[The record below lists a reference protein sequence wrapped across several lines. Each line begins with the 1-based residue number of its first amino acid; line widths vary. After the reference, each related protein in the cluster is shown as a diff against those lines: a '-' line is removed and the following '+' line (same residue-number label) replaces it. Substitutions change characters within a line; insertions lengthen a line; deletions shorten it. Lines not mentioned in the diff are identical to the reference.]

1 MDVDTFKVR
10 LAALPF
16 LSKSEI
22 QSYQQR
28 VLQGRTDPQT
38 LYREALALHQG
49 RRSEEIGKKRR
60 DLERRLANVNLNY
73 DDLYQLLNTVD
84 DKSNL
89 DELYER
95 GQKIAAYRKKQD
107 VGTRRAKLTK
117 SLEGI
122 QINQSDKNSLL
133 KKFDDG
139 KNTIRTLLENAKKLE
154 KKKASERIS
163 KQRKLLRESIKNLG
177 ISQVNQSKILN
188 KFKTGKFAVKNL
200 IEEAKKLKK
209 VKVLKGI
216 AGKRVELTEIATKLG
231 VAQNF
236 AKQIKAVDTGDKADA
251 LKSTIEKAGERR
263 LMAELSNE
271 KDKLTKLAKEI
282 GIYDSFAGAIS
293 GASSIQTLNVVKLDI
308 VQASKVALSKFSNEQ
323 NVGSNFS
330 RAISN
335 LRFLDRLVP
344 LKKRIEEAGIKKSEN
359 KKRET
364 NAILEQNKE
373 SFINFVRKSTLPPNK
388 QTVFINRMRLKN
400 VNIPKLRENV
410 ATMEK
415 TLKNTKRDKELNELV
430 AYIKNLNLDKSDFIT
445 RFKTTNVSLEN
456 LKKEINTVTRKQF
469 NLKVAKNR
477 LAERAKRISYELN
490 ISKVKN
496 SNNVKIVNE
505 RISNAYKKAL
515 QNNKKTLSNF
525 ALRANIDILNNLS
538 AINDL
543 NKLNAAKNVVK
554 KRTKDKLRQIA
565 KSTGMNQIL
574 VSKINTISTAEDV
587 KNLTRQ
593 MKGSINTQIKNSKV
607 QLQKETNRETK
618 RRREQAIREKELVA
632 LEKERIAKNR
642 EAMYQKE
649 KALMA
654 EKRKLERNAMVEEQ
668 KKIGHQL
675 DMNEIIE
682 YLNELGIEP
691 KDHQYFI
698 DQYTTYNKPVN
709 VIKKDANRY
718 YLKLYKEYRDKNL
731 PGLVNSLKKLKIDP
745 SNIDYIVNKYVKTYI
760 ESPVLLNEA
769 KKIQNLRKAE
779 AGIRNDINFANY
791 VGALTLNQEERNRI
805 ALALD
810 AYFVNFEPLIKSAT
824 VAHIKTKNAP
834 RSTNRKTLENYI
846 NKQGLSRANKMKM
859 MKNFDAGMGNVNTM
873 KNIVSNL
880 RNTRNAQKNIKT
892 KTKLNKEASN
902 KAALEQK
909 NLSNKAALEQKNLS
923 NAMNE
928 QRLKE
933 MENQLKREEENMKI
947 AKNQLK
953 KNQNIHFRRYIL
965 NNLGLNA
972 TNERV
977 KKLINSYNK
986 YPNDM
991 SQYWE
996 KAEKFKLLNDERKRL
1011 TNRAKALP
1019 TDEKRNQRIKNIK
1032 NVNDVKRL
1040 DENITRGYVDII
1052 RREISNMT
1060 LQSGLKFNLN
1070 LGKVTT
1076 VKEAEQVRERLM
1088 NAIGRKK
1095 NIDMM
1100 KLQKAIQPMSV
1111 QNQTMI
1117 LQKFTT
1123 QNIPINKMLK
1133 RVAELKEKRADEK
1146 YKMERASLYTFLDK
1160 ELNMNVEDR
1169 KSILKD
1175 FDEVKTLTGI
1185 ENKARKLKDQRVR
1198 EKIATNRSKIEKILQ
1213 PLDLNEA
1220 DKKSILANFNAK
1232 PGSVVLFETKARN
1245 LKSMRKR
1252 EKRANERTQLSR
1264 HLKSLNLSETNV
1276 KKILN
1281 TFDRTPD
1288 KSLTISKL
1296 NATDLRKQRN
1306 RERLVE
1312 SMKPLMITNA
1322 VRTNIL
1328 KAFRNNPTSVNK
1340 LISRA
1345 KEIDAKARNQDT
1357 LQKETKQ
1364 YIVSLQLGNKNTP
1377 ILNKIN
1383 NSLTPDKAQKLRK
1396 QAEKIRGELN
1406 AEALEKKRSNVRNFA
1421 NNADITASMKRTF
1434 VNTVKPNT
1442 NVDAVKRKI
1451 QEAEKAL
1458 KNKRSTRGRLK
1469 TELRVFLNTLDLTKE
1484 QKNRLEGN
1492 VGDNTKSVSALKR
1505 KAQAMVNR
1513 KKTNIIVTEMR
1524 EAKARKRNVR
1534 NAARRREE
1542 QVKQVKAAKA
1552 FKENKNR
1559 KDRQL
1564 LKPRLEKHLY
1574 SLPNIPQKRIDEY
1587 LKSYMDGKNTIQKI
1601 TTISSAKDKQF
1612 AKTKKRMET
1621 LLPKMPLKK
1630 EVKNG
1635 FMKRLKTKR
1644 VNIDELKTNIKN
1656 AIVKQ
1661 FIPAK
1666 EKKNL
1671 INQLLSME

>member
-1 MDVDTFKVR
+1 MNVDTFRVR

-22 QSYQQR
+22 ESYQQR
-28 VLQGRTDPQT
+28 VQRGRVDPQT
-38 LYREALALHQG
+38 LYREALALHKG
-49 RRSEEIGKKRR
+49 RRSEEIEKKRR

-73 DDLYQLLNTVD
+73 EDLYQLLDTVN

-89 DELYER
+89 DELYDR

-107 VGTRRAKLTK
+107 VGTRRARLTK

-122 QINQSDKNSLL
+122 QINQTDKNALL

-139 KNTIRTLLENAKKLE
+139 KNTIRTLVENAKKLE
-154 KKKASERIS
+154 KKKVSERIS

-200 IEEAKKLKK
+200 IEEAKQLKK

-263 LMAELSNE
+263 IMAELSNE
-271 KDKLTKLAKEI
+271 KDKLTNLAKEI

-293 GASSIQTLNVVKLDI
+293 GASTMQALNVVKLDI

-344 LKKRIEEAGIKKSEN
+344 LKKRIEEAGIQKSEN

-364 NAILEQNKE
+364 NAILERDKE

-410 ATMEK
+410 VTMEK
-415 TLKNTKRDKELNELV
+415 NLKNTKRDKELNELLTYV
-430 AYIKNLNLDKSDFIT
+430 KNLNLDKTDFIT
-445 RFKTTNVSLEN
+445 RFKTTNVPLEN

-469 NLKVAKNR
+469 NIKVAKNR

-490 ISKVKN
+490 ISNVKN
-496 SNNVKIVNE
+496 ANNVKIVNE
-505 RISNAYKKAL
+505 RISNAYKKKL
-515 QNNKKTLSNF
+515 QNNKKALSNF
-525 ALRANIDILNNLS
+525 ALQANIDILNNLS

-607 QLQKETNRETK
+607 QLQKETNRATK
-618 RRREQAIREKELVA
+618 RRREEAMRK
-632 LEKERIAKNR
+632 KERVLKNR

-649 KALMA
+649 KALMT
-654 EKRKLERNAMVEEQ
+654 EKKKLERNAMVEEQ
-668 KKIGHQL
+668 KMISHQL

-698 DQYTTYNKPVN
+698 NQYTTYNKPVN

-718 YLKLYKEYRDKNL
+718 YMKLYKEYREKNL

-745 SNIDYIVNKYVKTYI
+745 SNIDYIVNKYVTTYM

-769 KKIQNLRKAE
+769 KKIENLRRAE
-779 AGIRNDINFANY
+779 AGIRNDVNFANY
-791 VGALTLNQEERNRI
+791 VGALTLNQAERDRI

-810 AYFVNFEPLIKSAT
+810 AYFVNFEPLIKSTTA
-824 VAHIKTKNAP
+824 AHIKTKNAP
-834 RSTNRKTLENYI
+834 RSTDRKALENYI
-846 NKQGLSRANKMKM
+846 NKQGLSRVNKMKM
-859 MKNFDAGMGNVNTM
+859 MKGFDTGMGTLNSM
-873 KNIVSNL
+873 KNIISNL
-880 RNTRNAQKNIKT
+880 RNTRNAQKNIKI
-892 KTKLNKEASN
+892 KARLNKET
-902 KAALEQK
+902 
-909 NLSNKAALEQKNLS
+909 SNKAALEQKNLS
-923 NAMNE
+923 NAVNE
-928 QRLKE
+928 QRLKN
-933 MENQLKREEENMKI
+933 MENQLKREEGNM
-947 AKNQLK
+947 K

-991 SQYWE
+991 PQYWE
-996 KAEKFKLLNDERKRL
+996 KAEKIKLLNDERKRL

-1019 TDEKRNQRIKNIK
+1019 ADEKRNQRIKNIK
-1032 NVNDVKRL
+1032 NGNDIKRL

-1070 LGKVTT
+1070 LGKVNT

-1088 NAIGRKK
+1088 NAISRKK

-1100 KLQKAIQPMSV
+1100 KLQKAVQPMSV

-1117 LQKFTT
+1117 IQKFTT

-1146 YKMERASLYTFLDK
+1146 YKTERASLYTFLDK

-1198 EKIATNRSKIEKILQ
+1198 EKIAANRSKIEKILQ

-1252 EKRANERTQLSR
+1252 EKRANERTELSR

-1296 NATDLRKQRN
+1296 NATDLRKRRN
-1306 RERLVE
+1306 REKLVE

-1328 KAFRNNPTSVNK
+1328 KAFRNNPGSVNK

-1383 NSLTPDKAQKLRK
+1383 NSLTPEKAKKLRK

-1421 NNADITASMKRTF
+1421 NNANITAGMKRTF
-1434 VNTVKPNT
+1434 VNSVKPNT

-1469 TELRVFLNTLDLTKE
+1469 TELRAFLNTLDLTKE
-1484 QKNRLEGN
+1484 QKNRLEGD
-1492 VGDNTKSVSALKR
+1492 VGDNTKNISALKR

-1524 EAKARKRNVR
+1524 EDKARRRNVR

-1542 QVKQVKAAKA
+1542 QVKRVKAAKA

-1574 SLPNIPQKRIDEY
+1574 SLPNLSQKRIDEY

-1612 AKTKKRMET
+1612 AKTKKRVAT
-1621 LLPKMPLKK
+1621 LLSKLPVKK
-1630 EVKNG
+1630 EVKNELV
-1635 FMKRLKTKR
+1635 KRLKTKR
-1644 VNIDELKTNIKN
+1644 VNIDELKTNIRN
-1656 AIVKQ
+1656 TIIKQ
-1661 FIPAK
+1661 LIPAK

-1671 INQLLSME
+1671 INQLLSKE

>member
-1 MDVDTFKVR
+1 MNVDTFRVR

-22 QSYQQR
+22 ESYQQR
-28 VLQGRTDPQT
+28 VQQGRVDPQT

-73 DDLYQLLNTVD
+73 DDLYQLLDTVN
-84 DKSNL
+84 DKSDL

-122 QINQSDKNSLL
+122 QINQTDKNALL

-139 KNTIRTLLENAKKLE
+139 KNTIRTLVENAKKLE

-216 AGKRVELTEIATKLG
+216 AGKRAELTEIATKLG

-236 AKQIKAVDTGDKADA
+236 EKQIKAVDTGDKADA
-251 LKSTIEKAGERR
+251 LKNTIEKAGERR

-271 KDKLTKLAKEI
+271 KDKLTNLAKEI

-293 GASSIQTLNVVKLDI
+293 GASTMQALNVVKLDI

-344 LKKRIEEAGIKKSEN
+344 LKKRIEEAGIQKSEN

-364 NAILEQNKE
+364 NAILEQDKE

-410 ATMEK
+410 VTMEK
-415 TLKNTKRDKELNELV
+415 TLKNTKRDKELNELL
-430 AYIKNLNLDKSDFIT
+430 AYVKNLNLDKSDFIT
-445 RFKTTNVSLEN
+445 RFKNTNVSLEN
-456 LKKEINTVTRKQF
+456 LKKEINAVTRKQF

-490 ISKVKN
+490 ISNVKN
-496 SNNVKIVNE
+496 ANNVKIVNE
-505 RISNAYKKAL
+505 RISNAYKKKL
-515 QNNKKTLSNF
+515 QNNKKALSNF
-525 ALRANIDILNNLS
+525 ALQANIDILNNLS

-574 VSKINTISTAEDV
+574 VSKINTVSTAEDV

-618 RRREQAIREKELVA
+618 RRREEAMR
-632 LEKERIAKNR
+632 EKERILRNQ

-649 KALMA
+649 KTLMT
-654 EKRKLERNAMVEEQ
+654 EKKKLERNAMVEEQ
-668 KKIGHQL
+668 NMVSHQL

-698 DQYTTYNKPVN
+698 NQYTTYNKPVN

-718 YLKLYKEYRDKNL
+718 YMKLYREYRDKNL

-745 SNIDYIVNKYVKTYI
+745 SNIDYIINKYVTTYM

-769 KKIQNLRKAE
+769 KKIENLRKAE
-779 AGIRNDINFANY
+779 AGIRNDVNFANY
-791 VGALTLNQEERNRI
+791 VGALTLNQAERDRI

-824 VAHIKTKNAP
+824 AAHIKTKNAP
-834 RSTNRKTLENYI
+834 RSADRKALENYI
-846 NKQGLSRANKMKM
+846 NKQGLSRVNKMKM
-859 MKNFDAGMGNVNTM
+859 MKGFDTGMGTLNSM
-873 KNIVSNL
+873 KTIISNL
-880 RNTRNAQKNIKT
+880 RNTRNAQKNIKI
-892 KTKLNKEASN
+892 KAKLNKEASN

-909 NLSNKAALEQKNLS
+909 NLSNAV
-923 NAMNE
+923 NE

-933 MENQLKREEENMKI
+933 MENQLKREEENM
-947 AKNQLK
+947 K

-977 KKLINSYNK
+977 KKLINSYDK
-986 YPNDM
+986 YPDDM
-991 SQYWE
+991 PQYWE
-996 KAEKFKLLNDERKRL
+996 KAEKIKLLNDERKRL

-1019 TDEKRNQRIKNIK
+1019 ADEKRNQRIKNIK
-1032 NVNDVKRL
+1032 NGNDIKRL

-1088 NAIGRKK
+1088 NAISRKK

-1146 YKMERASLYTFLDK
+1146 YKAERASLYTFLDK

-1198 EKIATNRSKIEKILQ
+1198 EKIAANRNKIEKILQ

-1328 KAFRNNPTSVNK
+1328 KAFRNNPGSVNR

-1345 KEIDAKARNQDT
+1345 KEIDAKSRNQDT

-1383 NSLTPDKAQKLRK
+1383 NSLTPEKAQNLRK

-1421 NNADITASMKRTF
+1421 NNANITATMKRTF
-1434 VNTVKPNT
+1434 VNSVQPNT

-1458 KNKRSTRGRLK
+1458 KNKRSIRGRLK
-1469 TELRVFLNTLDLTKE
+1469 TELRAFLNTLNLTKE
-1484 QKNRLEGN
+1484 QKNRLEGD
-1492 VGDNTKSVSALKR
+1492 VGDNTKNISALKR

-1542 QVKQVKAAKA
+1542 QVKRVKAAKA

-1574 SLPNIPQKRIDEY
+1574 SLPNLPQKRIDEY

-1612 AKTKKRMET
+1612 AKTKKRMAV
-1621 LLPKMPLKK
+1621 LLPKLPIKK
-1630 EVKNG
+1630 EMKNELV
-1635 FMKRLKTKR
+1635 KRLKTKR
-1644 VNIDELKTNIKN
+1644 VNIDDLKTNIKN
-1656 AIVKQ
+1656 TIVKQ
-1661 FIPAK
+1661 LIPAK

>member
-1 MDVDTFKVR
+1 MNVDTFRVR

-22 QSYQQR
+22 ESYQQR
-28 VLQGRTDPQT
+28 VQQGRVDPQT

-49 RRSEEIGKKRR
+49 RRSEEINKKRR

-73 DDLYQLLNTVD
+73 DDLYQLLDTVN

-107 VGTRRAKLTK
+107 VGTRRARLTK

-122 QINQSDKNSLL
+122 QINQTDKNALL

-139 KNTIRTLLENAKKLE
+139 KNTIRTLVENAKKLE

-216 AGKRVELTEIATKLG
+216 AGKRAELVEIATKLG

-271 KDKLTKLAKEI
+271 KDKLTNLAKEI

-293 GASSIQTLNVVKLDI
+293 GASTMQALNVVKLDI

-364 NAILEQNKE
+364 NTILEQDKE
-373 SFINFVRKSTLPPNK
+373 GFINFVRKSTLPPNK

-410 ATMEK
+410 VTMEK
-415 TLKNTKRDKELNELV
+415 TLKNTKRDKELNELL
-430 AYIKNLNLDKSDFIT
+430 AYVKNLNLDKSDFIT
-445 RFKTTNVSLEN
+445 RFKNTNVSLEN
-456 LKKEINTVTRKQF
+456 LKKEINAVTRKQF

-490 ISKVKN
+490 ISNVKN
-496 SNNVKIVNE
+496 ANNVKIVNE
-505 RISNAYKKAL
+505 RISNAYKKKL
-515 QNNKKTLSNF
+515 QNNKKALSNF
-525 ALRANIDILNNLS
+525 ALQANIDILNNLS

-574 VSKINTISTAEDV
+574 VSKINTVSTAEDV

-618 RRREQAIREKELVA
+618 RRRENAMREKERVL
-632 LEKERIAKNR
+632 KNQ

-654 EKRKLERNAMVEEQ
+654 EKKKLERNAMVEEQ
-668 KKIGHQL
+668 KMISHQL

-682 YLNELGIEP
+682 YLTELGIEP

-698 DQYTTYNKPVN
+698 NQYTTYNKPVN
-709 VIKKDANRY
+709 AIKKDANRY
-718 YLKLYKEYRDKNL
+718 YMKLYKEYRDKNL

-745 SNIDYIVNKYVKTYI
+745 SNIDYIVNKYVKTYT

-779 AGIRNDINFANY
+779 AGIRNDVNFASY
-791 VGALTLNQEERNRI
+791 VGALTLNQAERDRI

-824 VAHIKTKNAP
+824 AAHIKTKNAP
-834 RSTNRKTLENYI
+834 RSKDRKELENYI
-846 NKQGLSRANKMKM
+846 NKQGLSRVNKMKM
-859 MKNFDAGMGNVNTM
+859 MKGFDAGMGTLNSM

-880 RNTRNAQKNIKT
+880 RNTRNAQKNIKI
-892 KTKLNKEASN
+892 KARLNKEASN

-909 NLSNKAALEQKNLS
+909 NLSNAV
-923 NAMNE
+923 NE

-933 MENQLKREEENMKI
+933 MENQLKREEENM
-947 AKNQLK
+947 K

-991 SQYWE
+991 PQYWE
-996 KAEKFKLLNDERKRL
+996 KAETIKLLNDERKRL

-1019 TDEKRNQRIKNIK
+1019 ADEKRNQRIKNIK
-1032 NVNDVKRL
+1032 NGNDIKRL
-1040 DENITRGYVDII
+1040 DDNITRGYVDII

-1076 VKEAEQVRERLM
+1076 VKEAEQVRERLV
-1088 NAIGRKK
+1088 NAISRKK

-1146 YKMERASLYTFLDK
+1146 YKAERASLYTFLDK

-1198 EKIATNRSKIEKILQ
+1198 EKIAANRSKIEKILQ

-1252 EKRANERTQLSR
+1252 EKRANERTELSR

-1328 KAFRNNPTSVNK
+1328 KAFRNNPGSVNR

-1383 NSLTPDKAQKLRK
+1383 NSLTPEKAQNLRK

-1421 NNADITASMKRTF
+1421 NNANITATMKRTF
-1434 VNTVKPNT
+1434 VNSVKPNT

-1469 TELRVFLNTLDLTKE
+1469 TELRAFLNTLNLTKE
-1484 QKNRLEGN
+1484 QKNRLEGD
-1492 VGDNTKSVSALKR
+1492 VGDNTKNISALKR

-1542 QVKQVKAAKA
+1542 QVKRVKAAKA

-1574 SLPNIPQKRIDEY
+1574 SLPNLPQKRIDEY

-1612 AKTKKRMET
+1612 AKTKKRVAT
-1621 LLPKMPLKK
+1621 LLSKLPVKK
-1630 EVKNG
+1630 EVKDELV
-1635 FMKRLKTKR
+1635 KRLKTKR
-1644 VNIDELKTNIKN
+1644 VNIDDLKTNIKN
-1656 AIVKQ
+1656 TIVKQ
-1661 FIPAK
+1661 LIPAK

-1671 INQLLSME
+1671 INQLLSKE

>member
-1 MDVDTFKVR
+1 MNVDTFRVR

-22 QSYQQR
+22 ESYQQR
-28 VLQGRTDPQT
+28 VQQGRVDPQT

-49 RRSEEIGKKRR
+49 RRSEEINKKRR

-73 DDLYQLLNTVD
+73 EDLYQLLDTVN

-89 DELYER
+89 DELYDR

-107 VGTRRAKLTK
+107 VGTRRARLTK

-122 QINQSDKNSLL
+122 QINQTDKNALL

-139 KNTIRTLLENAKKLE
+139 KNTIRTLVENAKKLE

-216 AGKRVELTEIATKLG
+216 AGKRAELTEIATKLG

-236 AKQIKAVDTGDKADA
+236 EKQIKAVDTGDKADA
-251 LKSTIEKAGERR
+251 LKNTIEKAGERR

-271 KDKLTKLAKEI
+271 KDKLTNLAKEI

-293 GASSIQTLNVVKLDI
+293 GASTMQALNVVKLDI

-344 LKKRIEEAGIKKSEN
+344 LKKRIEEAGIQKSEN

-364 NAILEQNKE
+364 NAILEQDKE

-410 ATMEK
+410 VTMEK
-415 TLKNTKRDKELNELV
+415 TLKNTKRDKELNELL
-430 AYIKNLNLDKSDFIT
+430 AYVKNLNLDKSDFIT
-445 RFKTTNVSLEN
+445 RFKNTNVSLEN
-456 LKKEINTVTRKQF
+456 LKKEINAVTRKQF

-490 ISKVKN
+490 ISNVKN
-496 SNNVKIVNE
+496 ANNVKIVNE
-505 RISNAYKKAL
+505 RISNAYKKKL
-515 QNNKKTLSNF
+515 QNNKKALSNF
-525 ALRANIDILNNLS
+525 ALQANIDILNNLS

-574 VSKINTISTAEDV
+574 VSKINTVSTAEDV

-618 RRREQAIREKELVA
+618 RRREEAMR
-632 LEKERIAKNR
+632 EKERILRNQ

-649 KALMA
+649 KTLMT
-654 EKRKLERNAMVEEQ
+654 EKKKLERNAMVEEQ
-668 KKIGHQL
+668 NMVSHQL

-698 DQYTTYNKPVN
+698 NQYTTYNKPVN

-718 YLKLYKEYRDKNL
+718 YMKLYREYRDKNL

-745 SNIDYIVNKYVKTYI
+745 SNIDYIINKYVTTYM

-769 KKIQNLRKAE
+769 KKIENLRKAE
-779 AGIRNDINFANY
+779 AGIRNDVNFANY
-791 VGALTLNQEERNRI
+791 VGALTLNQAERDRI

-824 VAHIKTKNAP
+824 AAHIKTKNAP
-834 RSTNRKTLENYI
+834 RSADRKALENYI
-846 NKQGLSRANKMKM
+846 NKQGLSRVNKMKM
-859 MKNFDAGMGNVNTM
+859 MKGFDTGMGTLNSM
-873 KNIVSNL
+873 KTIVSNL
-880 RNTRNAQKNIKT
+880 RNTRNAQKNIKI
-892 KTKLNKEASN
+892 KAKLNKEASN

-909 NLSNKAALEQKNLS
+909 NLSNAV
-923 NAMNE
+923 NE

-933 MENQLKREEENMKI
+933 MENQLKREEENM
-947 AKNQLK
+947 K

-977 KKLINSYNK
+977 KKLINSYDK
-986 YPNDM
+986 YPDDM
-991 SQYWE
+991 PQYWE
-996 KAEKFKLLNDERKRL
+996 KAEKIKLLNDERKRL

-1019 TDEKRNQRIKNIK
+1019 ADEKRNQRIKNIK
-1032 NVNDVKRL
+1032 NGNDIKRL

-1088 NAIGRKK
+1088 NAISRKK

-1146 YKMERASLYTFLDK
+1146 YKAERASLYTFLDK
-1160 ELNMNVEDR
+1160 ELNMNVEER

-1198 EKIATNRSKIEKILQ
+1198 EKIAANRNKIEKILQ

-1328 KAFRNNPTSVNK
+1328 KAFRNNPGSVNR

-1345 KEIDAKARNQDT
+1345 KEIDAKSRNQDT

-1383 NSLTPDKAQKLRK
+1383 NSLTPEKAQNLRK

-1421 NNADITASMKRTF
+1421 NNANITATMKRTF
-1434 VNTVKPNT
+1434 VNSVQPNT

-1458 KNKRSTRGRLK
+1458 KNKRSIRGRLK
-1469 TELRVFLNTLDLTKE
+1469 TELRAFLNTLNLTKE
-1484 QKNRLEGN
+1484 QKNRLEGD
-1492 VGDNTKSVSALKR
+1492 VGDNTKNISALKR

-1542 QVKQVKAAKA
+1542 QVKRVKAAKA

-1574 SLPNIPQKRIDEY
+1574 SLPNLPQKRIDEY
-1587 LKSYMDGKNTIQKI
+1587 LKSYMNGKNTIQKI

-1612 AKTKKRMET
+1612 AKTKKRMAV
-1621 LLPKMPLKK
+1621 LLPKLPIKK
-1630 EVKNG
+1630 EMKDELV
-1635 FMKRLKTKR
+1635 KRLKTKR
-1644 VNIDELKTNIKN
+1644 VNIDDLKTNIKN
-1656 AIVKQ
+1656 IIVKQ
-1661 FIPAK
+1661 LIPAK

>member
-1 MDVDTFKVR
+1 MNVDTFRVR

-22 QSYQQR
+22 ESYQQR
-28 VLQGRTDPQT
+28 VQQGRVDPQT

-73 DDLYQLLNTVD
+73 DDLYQLLDTVN
-84 DKSNL
+84 DKSDL

-122 QINQSDKNSLL
+122 QINQTDKNALL

-139 KNTIRTLLENAKKLE
+139 KNTIRTLVENAKKLE

-216 AGKRVELTEIATKLG
+216 AGKRAELTEIATKLG

-236 AKQIKAVDTGDKADA
+236 EKQIKAVDTGDKADA
-251 LKSTIEKAGERR
+251 LKNTIEKAGERR

-271 KDKLTKLAKEI
+271 KDKLTNLAKEI

-293 GASSIQTLNVVKLDI
+293 GASTMQALNVVKLDI

-344 LKKRIEEAGIKKSEN
+344 LKKRIEEAGIQKSEN

-364 NAILEQNKE
+364 NAILEQDKE

-410 ATMEK
+410 VTMEK
-415 TLKNTKRDKELNELV
+415 TLKNTKRDKELNELL
-430 AYIKNLNLDKSDFIT
+430 AYVKNLNLDKSDFIT
-445 RFKTTNVSLEN
+445 RFKNTNVSLEN
-456 LKKEINTVTRKQF
+456 LKKEINAVTRKQF

-477 LAERAKRISYELN
+477 VAERAKRISYELN
-490 ISKVKN
+490 ISNVKN
-496 SNNVKIVNE
+496 ANNVKIVNE
-505 RISNAYKKAL
+505 RISNAYKKKL
-515 QNNKKTLSNF
+515 QNNKKALSNF
-525 ALRANIDILNNLS
+525 ALQANIDILNNLS

-574 VSKINTISTAEDV
+574 VSKINTVSTAEDV

-618 RRREQAIREKELVA
+618 RRREEAMR
-632 LEKERIAKNR
+632 EKERILRNQ

-649 KALMA
+649 KTLMT
-654 EKRKLERNAMVEEQ
+654 EKKKLERNAMVEEQ
-668 KKIGHQL
+668 NMVSHQL

-698 DQYTTYNKPVN
+698 NQYTTYNKPVN

-718 YLKLYKEYRDKNL
+718 YMKLYREYRDKNL

-745 SNIDYIVNKYVKTYI
+745 SNIDYIINKYVTTYM

-769 KKIQNLRKAE
+769 KKIENLRKAE
-779 AGIRNDINFANY
+779 AGIRNDVNFANY
-791 VGALTLNQEERNRI
+791 VGALTLNQAERDRI

-824 VAHIKTKNAP
+824 AAHIKTKNAP
-834 RSTNRKTLENYI
+834 RSADRKALENYI
-846 NKQGLSRANKMKM
+846 NKQGLSRVNKMKM
-859 MKNFDAGMGNVNTM
+859 MKGFDTGMGTLNSM
-873 KNIVSNL
+873 KTIISNL
-880 RNTRNAQKNIKT
+880 RNTRNAQKNIKI
-892 KTKLNKEASN
+892 KAKLNKEASN

-909 NLSNKAALEQKNLS
+909 NLSNAV
-923 NAMNE
+923 NE

-933 MENQLKREEENMKI
+933 MENQLKREEENM
-947 AKNQLK
+947 K

-977 KKLINSYNK
+977 KKLINSYDK
-986 YPNDM
+986 YPDDM
-991 SQYWE
+991 PQYWE
-996 KAEKFKLLNDERKRL
+996 KAEKIKLLNDERKRL

-1019 TDEKRNQRIKNIK
+1019 ADEKRNQRIKNIK
-1032 NVNDVKRL
+1032 NGNDIKRL

-1088 NAIGRKK
+1088 NAISRKK

-1146 YKMERASLYTFLDK
+1146 YKAERASLYTFLDK

-1198 EKIATNRSKIEKILQ
+1198 EKIAANRNKIEKILQ

-1328 KAFRNNPTSVNK
+1328 KAFRNNPGSVNR

-1345 KEIDAKARNQDT
+1345 KEIDAKSRNQDT

-1383 NSLTPDKAQKLRK
+1383 NSLTPEKAQNLRK

-1421 NNADITASMKRTF
+1421 NNANITATMKRTF
-1434 VNTVKPNT
+1434 VNSVQPNT

-1458 KNKRSTRGRLK
+1458 KNKRSIRGRLK
-1469 TELRVFLNTLDLTKE
+1469 TELRAFLNTLNLTKE
-1484 QKNRLEGN
+1484 QKNRLEGD
-1492 VGDNTKSVSALKR
+1492 VGDNTKNISALKR

-1542 QVKQVKAAKA
+1542 QVKRVKAAKA

-1574 SLPNIPQKRIDEY
+1574 SLPNLPQKRIDEY

-1612 AKTKKRMET
+1612 AKTKKRMAV
-1621 LLPKMPLKK
+1621 LLPKLPIKK
-1630 EVKNG
+1630 EMKNELV
-1635 FMKRLKTKR
+1635 KRLKTKR
-1644 VNIDELKTNIKN
+1644 VNIDDLKTNIKN
-1656 AIVKQ
+1656 TIVKQ
-1661 FIPAK
+1661 LIPAK

>member
-1 MDVDTFKVR
+1 MNVDTFRVR

-22 QSYQQR
+22 ESYQQR
-28 VLQGRTDPQT
+28 VQQGRVDPQT
-38 LYREALALHQG
+38 LYREALALHKG
-49 RRSEEIGKKRR
+49 RRSEEIEKKRR

-73 DDLYQLLNTVD
+73 EDLYQLLDTVN

-89 DELYER
+89 DELYDR

-107 VGTRRAKLTK
+107 VGTRRARLTK

-122 QINQSDKNSLL
+122 QINQTDKNALL

-139 KNTIRTLLENAKKLE
+139 KNTIRTLVENAKKLE
-154 KKKASERIS
+154 KKKVSERIS
-163 KQRKLLRESIKNLG
+163 KQRKLLRESIKNFG

-200 IEEAKKLKK
+200 IEEAKQLKK

-263 LMAELSNE
+263 IMAELSNE
-271 KDKLTKLAKEI
+271 KDKLTNLAKEI

-293 GASSIQTLNVVKLDI
+293 GASTMQALNVVKLDI

-344 LKKRIEEAGIKKSEN
+344 LKKRIEEAGIQKSEN

-364 NAILEQNKE
+364 NAILERDKE

-410 ATMEK
+410 VTMEK
-415 TLKNTKRDKELNELV
+415 NLKNTKRDKELNELLTYV
-430 AYIKNLNLDKSDFIT
+430 KNLNLDKTDFIT
-445 RFKTTNVSLEN
+445 RFKTTNVPLEN

-469 NLKVAKNR
+469 NIKVAKNR

-490 ISKVKN
+490 ISNVKN
-496 SNNVKIVNE
+496 ANNVKIVNE
-505 RISNAYKKAL
+505 RISNAYKKKL
-515 QNNKKTLSNF
+515 QNNKKALSNF
-525 ALRANIDILNNLS
+525 ALQANIDILNNLS

-607 QLQKETNRETK
+607 QLQKETNRATK
-618 RRREQAIREKELVA
+618 RRREEAMRK
-632 LEKERIAKNR
+632 KERVLKNR

-649 KALMA
+649 KALMT
-654 EKRKLERNAMVEEQ
+654 EKKKLERNAMVEEQ
-668 KKIGHQL
+668 KMISHQL

-698 DQYTTYNKPVN
+698 NQYTTYNKPVN

-718 YLKLYKEYRDKNL
+718 YMKLYKEYREKNL

-745 SNIDYIVNKYVKTYI
+745 SNIDYIVNKYVTTYM

-769 KKIQNLRKAE
+769 KKIENLRRAE
-779 AGIRNDINFANY
+779 TGIRNDVNFANY
-791 VGALTLNQEERNRI
+791 VGALTLNQAERDRI

-810 AYFVNFEPLIKSAT
+810 AYFVNFEPLIKSTTA
-824 VAHIKTKNAP
+824 AHIKTKNAP
-834 RSTNRKTLENYI
+834 RSTDRKALENYI
-846 NKQGLSRANKMKM
+846 NKQGLSRVNKMKM
-859 MKNFDAGMGNVNTM
+859 MKGFDTGMGTLNSM
-873 KNIVSNL
+873 KNIISNL
-880 RNTRNAQKNIKT
+880 RNTRNAQKNIKI
-892 KTKLNKEASN
+892 KARLNKET
-902 KAALEQK
+902 
-909 NLSNKAALEQKNLS
+909 SNKAALEQKNLS
-923 NAMNE
+923 NAVNE
-928 QRLKE
+928 QRLKN
-933 MENQLKREEENMKI
+933 MENQLKREEGNM
-947 AKNQLK
+947 K

-991 SQYWE
+991 PQYWE
-996 KAEKFKLLNDERKRL
+996 KAEKIKLLDDERKRL

-1019 TDEKRNQRIKNIK
+1019 ADEKRNQRIKNIK
-1032 NVNDVKRL
+1032 NGNDIKRL

-1070 LGKVTT
+1070 LGKVNT

-1088 NAIGRKK
+1088 NAISRKK

-1100 KLQKAIQPMSV
+1100 KLQKAVQPMSV

-1117 LQKFTT
+1117 IQKFTT

-1146 YKMERASLYTFLDK
+1146 YKTERASLYTFLDK

-1198 EKIATNRSKIEKILQ
+1198 EKIAANRSKIEKILQ

-1252 EKRANERTQLSR
+1252 EKRANERTELSR

-1296 NATDLRKQRN
+1296 NATDLRKRRN
-1306 RERLVE
+1306 REKLVE

-1328 KAFRNNPTSVNK
+1328 KAFRNNPGSVNK

-1383 NSLTPDKAQKLRK
+1383 NSLTPEKAKKLRK

-1421 NNADITASMKRTF
+1421 NNANITAGMKRTF
-1434 VNTVKPNT
+1434 VNSVKPNT

-1469 TELRVFLNTLDLTKE
+1469 TELRAFLNTLDLTKE
-1484 QKNRLEGN
+1484 QKNRLEGD
-1492 VGDNTKSVSALKR
+1492 VGDNTKNISALKR

-1524 EAKARKRNVR
+1524 EDKARRRNVR

-1542 QVKQVKAAKA
+1542 QVKRVKAAKA

-1574 SLPNIPQKRIDEY
+1574 SLPNLSQKRIDEY

-1612 AKTKKRMET
+1612 AKTKKRVAT
-1621 LLPKMPLKK
+1621 LLSKLPVKR
-1630 EVKNG
+1630 EVKNE
-1635 FMKRLKTKR
+1635 FVKRLKTKR
-1644 VNIDELKTNIKN
+1644 VNIDELKTNIRN
-1656 AIVKQ
+1656 TIIKQ
-1661 FIPAK
+1661 LIPAK

-1671 INQLLSME
+1671 INQLLSKE

>member
-1 MDVDTFKVR
+1 MNVDTFRVR
-10 LAALPF
+10 LTALPF

-22 QSYQQR
+22 ESYQQR
-28 VLQGRTDPQT
+28 VQQGRVDPQT

-60 DLERRLANVNLNY
+60 NLERRLANVNLNY
-73 DDLYQLLNTVD
+73 DDLYQLLDTVN

-107 VGTRRAKLTK
+107 VGTRRARLTK

-122 QINQSDKNSLL
+122 QINQTDKNALL

-139 KNTIRTLLENAKKLE
+139 KNTIRTLVENAKKLE

-216 AGKRVELTEIATKLG
+216 AGKRAELTEIATKLG

-251 LKSTIEKAGERR
+251 LKNTIEKAGERR

-271 KDKLTKLAKEI
+271 KDKLANLAKEI

-293 GASSIQTLNVVKLDI
+293 GASTIQALNVVKLDI

-344 LKKRIEEAGIKKSEN
+344 LKKRIEEAGIQKSEN

-364 NAILEQNKE
+364 NAILEQDKE
-373 SFINFVRKSTLPPNK
+373 SFINFVRKSTLPPDK

-410 ATMEK
+410 VTMEK
-415 TLKNTKRDKELNELV
+415 NLKNTKRDKELNELL
-430 AYIKNLNLDKSDFIT
+430 AYVKNLNLDKSDFIT

-456 LKKEINTVTRKQF
+456 LKKEINAVTRKQF

-490 ISKVKN
+490 ISNVKN
-496 SNNVKIVNE
+496 ANNVKIVNE
-505 RISNAYKKAL
+505 RISNAYKKKL
-515 QNNKKTLSNF
+515 QNNKKALSNF
-525 ALRANIDILNNLS
+525 ALQANIDILNNLS

-565 KSTGMNQIL
+565 ASTGMNQIL

-587 KNLTRQ
+587 KNLTKQ

-607 QLQKETNRETK
+607 QLQKEMNRETK
-618 RRREQAIREKELVA
+618 RRRENTMREKERVL
-632 LEKERIAKNR
+632 KNQ

-654 EKRKLERNAMVEEQ
+654 EKKKLERNAMVEEQ
-668 KKIGHQL
+668 KMISHQL

-682 YLNELGIEP
+682 YLTELGIEP

-698 DQYTTYNKPVN
+698 NQYTTYNKPVN
-709 VIKKDANRY
+709 AIKKDANRY
-718 YLKLYKEYRDKNL
+718 YMKLYKEYRDKNL

-779 AGIRNDINFANY
+779 AGIRNDVNFASY
-791 VGALTLNQEERNRI
+791 VGALTLNQAERDRI

-824 VAHIKTKNAP
+824 AAHIKTKNAP
-834 RSTNRKTLENYI
+834 RSADRKALENYI
-846 NKQGLSRANKMKM
+846 NKQGLSRVNKMKM
-859 MKNFDAGMGNVNTM
+859 MKGFDTGMGTLNSM

-880 RNTRNAQKNIKT
+880 RNTRNAQKNIKI
-892 KTKLNKEASN
+892 KARLNKEASN

-909 NLSNKAALEQKNLS
+909 NLSNAV
-923 NAMNE
+923 NE

-933 MENQLKREEENMKI
+933 MENQLKREEENM
-947 AKNQLK
+947 K

-977 KKLINSYNK
+977 KKLINNYNK

-991 SQYWE
+991 PQYWE
-996 KAEKFKLLNDERKRL
+996 KAEKIKLLNDERKRL

-1019 TDEKRNQRIKNIK
+1019 ADEKRNQRIKNIK
-1032 NVNDVKRL
+1032 NGNDVKRL

-1088 NAIGRKK
+1088 NAISRKK

-1146 YKMERASLYTFLDK
+1146 YKTERASLYTFLDK

-1198 EKIATNRSKIEKILQ
+1198 EKIAANRNKIEKILQ
-1213 PLDLNEA
+1213 PLDLSEV

-1328 KAFRNNPTSVNK
+1328 KAFRNNPNSVNK

-1383 NSLTPDKAQKLRK
+1383 NSLTPEKAQNLRK
-1396 QAEKIRGELN
+1396 QAEKIRSELN
-1406 AEALEKKRSNVRNFA
+1406 AEALEKKRSNIRNFA
-1421 NNADITASMKRTF
+1421 NNANITATMKRTF
-1434 VNTVKPNT
+1434 VNSVQPNT

-1469 TELRVFLNTLDLTKE
+1469 TELRVFLNTLNLTKE
-1484 QKNRLEGN
+1484 QKNRLEGD
-1492 VGDNTKSVSALKR
+1492 VGDNTKNISALKR
-1505 KAQAMVNR
+1505 KAQAMVNQ

-1542 QVKQVKAAKA
+1542 QVKRVKAAKA

-1612 AKTKKRMET
+1612 AKTKKRMEI
-1621 LLPKMPLKK
+1621 LLPKIPLKK
-1630 EVKNG
+1630 ETKND

>member
-1 MDVDTFKVR
+1 MNVDTFRVR

-22 QSYQQR
+22 ESYQQR
-28 VLQGRTDPQT
+28 VQQGRVDPQT

-49 RRSEEIGKKRR
+49 RRSEEINKKRR

-73 DDLYQLLNTVD
+73 DDLYQLLDTVN

-95 GQKIAAYRKKQD
+95 GQKIATYRKKQD
-107 VGTRRAKLTK
+107 VGTRRARLTK

-122 QINQSDKNSLL
+122 QINQTDKNALL

-139 KNTIRTLLENAKKLE
+139 KNTIRTLVENAKKLE

-216 AGKRVELTEIATKLG
+216 AGKRVELAEIATKLG

-236 AKQIKAVDTGDKADA
+236 EKQIKAVDTGDKADA

-271 KDKLTKLAKEI
+271 KDKLTNLAKEI
-282 GIYDSFAGAIS
+282 GIHDSFAGAIS
-293 GASSIQTLNVVKLDI
+293 GASTMQALNVVKLDI

-359 KKRET
+359 KKREANT
-364 NAILEQNKE
+364 TLEQDKE

-400 VNIPKLRENV
+400 VDIPKLRENV
-410 ATMEK
+410 VSMEK
-415 TLKNTKRDKELNELV
+415 NLKNTKRDKELNELL
-430 AYIKNLNLDKSDFIT
+430 AYVKNLNLDKSDFIT
-445 RFKTTNVSLEN
+445 RFKNTNVSLEN
-456 LKKEINTVTRKQF
+456 LKKEINAVTRKQF

-477 LAERAKRISYELN
+477 LAERAKRISYEIN
-490 ISKVKN
+490 ISNVKN
-496 SNNVKIVNE
+496 ANNVKIANE
-505 RISNAYKKAL
+505 RISNAYKKKL

-525 ALRANIDILNNLS
+525 ALQANIDILNNLS

-565 KSTGMNQIL
+565 ASTGMNQIL
-574 VSKINTISTAEDV
+574 VSKINMVSTAEDV

-618 RRREQAIREKELVA
+618 RRRENAMREKELVA
-632 LEKERIAKNR
+632 LEKERIAKNQ

-649 KALMA
+649 KTLMA
-654 EKRKLERNAMVEEQ
+654 EKRKLERNAVVEEQ
-668 KKIGHQL
+668 KMISHQL

-698 DQYTTYNKPVN
+698 NQYTTYNKPVN
-709 VIKKDANRY
+709 VIKKDANQY
-718 YLKLYKEYRDKNL
+718 YMKLYKEYRDKNL

-745 SNIDYIVNKYVKTYI
+745 SNIDYIVNKYVKTYT

-779 AGIRNDINFANY
+779 AGIRNDVNFASY
-791 VGALTLNQEERNRI
+791 VGALTLNQAERDRI

-824 VAHIKTKNAP
+824 AAHIKTKNAP
-834 RSTNRKTLENYI
+834 RSADRKALENYI
-846 NKQGLSRANKMKM
+846 NKQGLSRVNKMKM
-859 MKNFDAGMGNVNTM
+859 MKGFDTGMGTLNSM
-873 KNIVSNL
+873 KNIISNL
-880 RNTRNAQKNIKT
+880 RNTRNAQKNIKI
-892 KTKLNKEASN
+892 KARLNKEASN

-909 NLSNKAALEQKNLS
+909 NLFNKAALEQKNLS
-923 NAMNE
+923 NAVNE

-933 MENQLKREEENMKI
+933 MENQLKREEENM
-947 AKNQLK
+947 K

-991 SQYWE
+991 PQYWE
-996 KAEKFKLLNDERKRL
+996 KAEKIKLLNDERKRL

-1019 TDEKRNQRIKNIK
+1019 VDEKRNQRIKNIK
-1032 NVNDVKRL
+1032 NGNDIKRL

-1076 VKEAEQVRERLM
+1076 VKEAEQVRERLV

-1146 YKMERASLYTFLDK
+1146 YKAERASLYTFLDK

-1198 EKIATNRSKIEKILQ
+1198 EKIAANRNKIEKILQ

-1220 DKKSILANFNAK
+1220 DKKSILANFNTK

-1252 EKRANERTQLSR
+1252 EKRANERTELSR

-1328 KAFRNNPTSVNK
+1328 KAFRNNPNSVNK

-1345 KEIDAKARNQDT
+1345 KEIDAKSRNQDT

-1383 NSLTPDKAQKLRK
+1383 NSLTPEKAQNLRK

-1421 NNADITASMKRTF
+1421 NNANITATMKRTF
-1434 VNTVKPNT
+1434 VNSVKPNT

-1469 TELRVFLNTLDLTKE
+1469 TELRAFLNTLDLTKD
-1484 QKNRLEGN
+1484 QKNRLEGD
-1492 VGDNTKSVSALKR
+1492 VGDNTKNISALKR

-1534 NAARRREE
+1534 NAARKREE
-1542 QVKQVKAAKA
+1542 QVKRVKAAKA

-1574 SLPNIPQKRIDEY
+1574 SLPNLPQKRIDEY

-1612 AKTKKRMET
+1612 AKTKKRVTT
-1621 LLPKMPLKK
+1621 LLSKLPVKK
-1630 EVKNG
+1630 EVKDELV
-1635 FMKRLKTKR
+1635 KRLKTKR
-1644 VNIDELKTNIKN
+1644 VNIDDLKTNIKN
-1656 AIVKQ
+1656 TIVKQ
-1661 FIPAK
+1661 LIPAK

-1671 INQLLSME
+1671 INQLLSKE

>member
-1 MDVDTFKVR
+1 MNVDTFRVR

-22 QSYQQR
+22 ESYQQR
-28 VLQGRTDPQT
+28 VQQGRVDPQT

-49 RRSEEIGKKRR
+49 RRSEEINKKRR

-95 GQKIAAYRKKQD
+95 GQKIAAYRKKQN

-122 QINQSDKNSLL
+122 QINQTDKNALL

-139 KNTIRTLLENAKKLE
+139 KNTIRTLVENAKKLE

-216 AGKRVELTEIATKLG
+216 AGKRAELTEIATKLG

-271 KDKLTKLAKEI
+271 KDKLTNLAKEI

-293 GASSIQTLNVVKLDI
+293 GASTMQALNVVKLDI

-359 KKRET
+359 KKREANT
-364 NAILEQNKE
+364 ILEQNKE

-410 ATMEK
+410 VTMEK
-415 TLKNTKRDKELNELV
+415 NLKNTKRDKELNELL
-430 AYIKNLNLDKSDFIT
+430 AYVKNLNLDKSDFIT

-456 LKKEINTVTRKQF
+456 LKKEINAVTRKQF

-490 ISKVKN
+490 ISNVKN
-496 SNNVKIVNE
+496 ANNVKIVNE
-505 RISNAYKKAL
+505 RISNAYKKKL
-515 QNNKKTLSNF
+515 QNNKKALSNF
-525 ALRANIDILNNLS
+525 ALQANIDILNNLS

-543 NKLNAAKNVVK
+543 NKLNTAKNVVK

-618 RRREQAIREKELVA
+618 RRRENAMR
-632 LEKERIAKNR
+632 EKERILKNQ

-649 KALMA
+649 KTLMA
-654 EKRKLERNAMVEEQ
+654 EKKKLERNAMVEEQ
-668 KKIGHQL
+668 KMISHQL

-698 DQYTTYNKPVN
+698 NQYTTYNKPVN
-709 VIKKDANRY
+709 AIKKDANRY

-779 AGIRNDINFANY
+779 AGIRNDINFASY
-791 VGALTLNQEERNRI
+791 VGALTLNQAERDRI

-824 VAHIKTKNAP
+824 AAHIKTKNAP
-834 RSTNRKTLENYI
+834 RSADRNALENYI
-846 NKQGLSRANKMKM
+846 NKQGLSRVNKMKM
-859 MKNFDAGMGNVNTM
+859 MKGFDTGMGTLNSM
-873 KNIVSNL
+873 KNIISNL
-880 RNTRNAQKNIKT
+880 RNTRNAQKNIKI
-892 KTKLNKEASN
+892 KAKLNKEASD
-902 KAALEQK
+902 
-909 NLSNKAALEQKNLS
+909 KAALEQKNLS

-933 MENQLKREEENMKI
+933 MENQLKREEENM
-947 AKNQLK
+947 K

-991 SQYWE
+991 PQYWE
-996 KAEKFKLLNDERKRL
+996 KAEKIKLLNDERKRL

-1019 TDEKRNQRIKNIK
+1019 VDEKRNQRIKNIK
-1032 NVNDVKRL
+1032 NGNDVKRL

-1421 NNADITASMKRTF
+1421 NNANITATMKRTF
-1434 VNTVKPNT
+1434 VNSVRPNT

-1484 QKNRLEGN
+1484 QKNRLEGD
-1492 VGDNTKSVSALKR
+1492 VGNNTKNISALKR
-1505 KAQAMVNR
+1505 KAQVMVNR
-1513 KKTNIIVTEMR
+1513 KQTNIIVTEMR

-1542 QVKQVKAAKA
+1542 QVKRVKAAKA

-1612 AKTKKRMET
+1612 AKTKKRVAT
-1621 LLPKMPLKK
+1621 LLSKLPVKK
-1630 EVKNG
+1630 EIKNELV
-1635 FMKRLKTKR
+1635 KRLKTKR

-1656 AIVKQ
+1656 TIVKQ
-1661 FIPAK
+1661 LIPAK

-1671 INQLLSME
+1671 INQLLSKE

>member
-1 MDVDTFKVR
+1 MNVDTFRVR

-22 QSYQQR
+22 ESYQQR
-28 VLQGRTDPQT
+28 VQQGRVDPQT

-73 DDLYQLLNTVD
+73 DDLYQLLDTVN
-84 DKSNL
+84 DKSDL

-122 QINQSDKNSLL
+122 QINQTDKNALL

-139 KNTIRTLLENAKKLE
+139 KNTIRTLVENAKKLE

-216 AGKRVELTEIATKLG
+216 AGKRAELTEIATKLG

-236 AKQIKAVDTGDKADA
+236 EKQIKAVDTGDKADA
-251 LKSTIEKAGERR
+251 LKNTIEKAGERR

-271 KDKLTKLAKEI
+271 KDKLTNLAKEI

-293 GASSIQTLNVVKLDI
+293 GASTMQALNVVKLDI

-344 LKKRIEEAGIKKSEN
+344 LKKRIEEAGIQKSEN

-364 NAILEQNKE
+364 NAILEQDKE

-410 ATMEK
+410 VTMEK
-415 TLKNTKRDKELNELV
+415 TLKNTKRDKELNELL
-430 AYIKNLNLDKSDFIT
+430 AYVKNLNLDKSDFIT
-445 RFKTTNVSLEN
+445 RFKNTNVSLEN
-456 LKKEINTVTRKQF
+456 LKKEINAVTRKQF

-490 ISKVKN
+490 ISNVKN
-496 SNNVKIVNE
+496 ANNVKIVNE
-505 RISNAYKKAL
+505 RISNAYKKKL
-515 QNNKKTLSNF
+515 QNNKKALSNF
-525 ALRANIDILNNLS
+525 ALQANIDILNNLS

-574 VSKINTISTAEDV
+574 VSKINTVSTAEDV

-618 RRREQAIREKELVA
+618 RRREEAMR
-632 LEKERIAKNR
+632 EKERILRNQ

-649 KALMA
+649 KTLMT
-654 EKRKLERNAMVEEQ
+654 EKKKLERNAMVEEQ
-668 KKIGHQL
+668 NMVSHQL

-698 DQYTTYNKPVN
+698 NQYTTYNKPVN

-718 YLKLYKEYRDKNL
+718 YMKLYREYRDKNL

-745 SNIDYIVNKYVKTYI
+745 SNIDYIINKYVTTYM

-769 KKIQNLRKAE
+769 KKIENLRKAE
-779 AGIRNDINFANY
+779 AGIRNDVNFANY
-791 VGALTLNQEERNRI
+791 VGALTLNQAERDRI

-824 VAHIKTKNAP
+824 AAHIKTKNAP
-834 RSTNRKTLENYI
+834 RSADRKALENYI
-846 NKQGLSRANKMKM
+846 NKQGLSRVNKMKM
-859 MKNFDAGMGNVNTM
+859 MKGFDTGMGTLNSM
-873 KNIVSNL
+873 KTIISNL
-880 RNTRNAQKNIKT
+880 RNTRNAQKNIKI
-892 KTKLNKEASN
+892 KAKLNKEASN

-909 NLSNKAALEQKNLS
+909 NLSNAV
-923 NAMNE
+923 NE

-933 MENQLKREEENMKI
+933 MENQLKREEENM
-947 AKNQLK
+947 K

-977 KKLINSYNK
+977 KKLINSYDK
-986 YPNDM
+986 YPDDM
-991 SQYWE
+991 PQYWE
-996 KAEKFKLLNDERKRL
+996 KAEKIKLLNDERKRL

-1019 TDEKRNQRIKNIK
+1019 ADEKRNQRIKNIK
-1032 NVNDVKRL
+1032 NGNDIKRL

-1088 NAIGRKK
+1088 NAISRKK

-1146 YKMERASLYTFLDK
+1146 YKAERASLYTFLDK

-1198 EKIATNRSKIEKILQ
+1198 EKIAANRNKIEKILQ

-1328 KAFRNNPTSVNK
+1328 KAFRNNPGSVNR

-1345 KEIDAKARNQDT
+1345 KEIDAKSRNQDT

-1383 NSLTPDKAQKLRK
+1383 NSLTPEKAQNLRK

-1421 NNADITASMKRTF
+1421 NNANITATMKRTF
-1434 VNTVKPNT
+1434 VNSVQPNT

-1458 KNKRSTRGRLK
+1458 KNKRSIRGRLK
-1469 TELRVFLNTLDLTKE
+1469 TELRAFLNTLNLTKE
-1484 QKNRLEGN
+1484 QKNRLEGD
-1492 VGDNTKSVSALKR
+1492 VGDNTKNISALKR

-1542 QVKQVKAAKA
+1542 QVKRVKAAKA

-1574 SLPNIPQKRIDEY
+1574 SLPNLPQKRIDEY

-1612 AKTKKRMET
+1612 AKTKKRMAV
-1621 LLPKMPLKK
+1621 LLPKLPIKK
-1630 EVKNG
+1630 EMKNELV
-1635 FMKRLKTKR
+1635 KRLKTKR
-1644 VNIDELKTNIKN
+1644 VNIDDLKTNIKN
-1656 AIVKQ
+1656 TIVKQ
-1661 FIPAK
+1661 LIPAK

-1671 INQLLSME
+1671 INQLLSMEWNNSS

>member
-60 DLERRLANVNLNY
+60 NLERRLANLNLNY
-73 DDLYQLLNTVD
+73 DDLYQLLDTVD

-95 GQKIAAYRKKQD
+95 GQKIVAYRKKQNL
-107 VGTRRAKLTK
+107 GARRSKLSK

-122 QINQSDKNSLL
+122 QINQTDKDELL
-133 KKFDDG
+133 KKFDQG
-139 KNTIRTLLENAKKLE
+139 KNTIRTLVENAKKLE
-154 KKKASERIS
+154 KKKASERVS
-163 KQRKLLRESIKNLG
+163 KQRKILRESIKNLG
-177 ISQVNQSKILN
+177 ISQSNQLKIMG
-188 KFKTGKFAVKNL
+188 KFKTGKVSVKNL

-209 VKVLKGI
+209 VKTLKGI
-216 AGKRVELTEIATKLG
+216 TGKRADLTELATKLG

-236 AKQIKAVDTGDKADA
+236 AKQIKAVDTNDKADA
-251 LKSTIEKAGERR
+251 LKTTIEKAGEKRR
-263 LMAELSNE
+263 IAELSNE
-271 KDKLTKLAKEI
+271 KDKLTNLAKEV

-293 GASSIQTLNVVKLDI
+293 GASTMQALNIVKLDI

-323 NVGSNFS
+323 NVSSNFS

-335 LRFLDRLVP
+335 LKFLDRLVP
-344 LKKRIEEAGIKKSEN
+344 LKKRIEEAGIKKGEN
-359 KKRET
+359 KKREE
-364 NAILEQNKE
+364 NAILNRNKQN
-373 SFINFVRKSTLPPNK
+373 FINFVRKSTLPPNK
-388 QTVFINRMRLKN
+388 QGVFINRMRLKN

-410 ATMEK
+410 TTMEK
-415 TLKNTKRDKELNELV
+415 TLKNTKRNKELNELL

-445 RFKTTNVSLEN
+445 RFKTTNVPLVN
-456 LKKEINTVTRKQF
+456 LKKEINGVVKNQS
-469 NLKVAKNR
+469 NLKAAKTR
-477 LAERAKRISYELN
+477 LMERAKRISYEMN
-490 ISKVKN
+490 ISNVK
-496 SNNVKIVNE
+496 SKNNVNIVNE
-505 RISNAYKKAL
+505 RISNAYKKKL
-515 QNNKKTLSNF
+515 ENNKKTLSNF
-525 ALRANIDILNNLS
+525 ALQANIDILNNLS
-538 AINDL
+538 AINNL
-543 NKLNAAKNVVK
+543 NKLNASKNVVK
-554 KRTKDKLRQIA
+554 QRTKDKLRQIA
-565 KSTGMNQIL
+565 ASTGMNQVL
-574 VSKINTISTAEDV
+574 TSKINMINTAEDV

-593 MKGSINTQIKNSKV
+593 MKGAINTQIKNSKV
-607 QLQKETNRETK
+607 QLQKEVNKETK
-618 RRREQAIREKELVA
+618 RRREWALREKEVVA
-632 LEKERIAKNR
+632 REKERIAKNQ

-649 KALMA
+649 KTLMA
-654 EKRKLERNAMVEEQ
+654 EKKKLERNAMVEKKKLERNAMVEEQ
-668 KKIGHQL
+668 KMIGHQL
-675 DMNEIIE
+675 DINEIVE
-682 YLNELGIEP
+682 YVTELGIEP

-698 DQYTTYNKPVN
+698 NQYTTYNKPVN
-709 VIKKDANRY
+709 VIKKDANKY
-718 YLKLYKEYRDKNL
+718 YMKLYREYRNKNL
-731 PGLVNSLKKLKIDP
+731 PKLLNSLKKLKLNQT
-745 SNIDYIVNKYVKTYI
+745 NINHIVNKYVKTYI
-760 ESPVLLNEA
+760 ESPILLNEA
-769 KKIQNLRKAE
+769 KKIEAIRKAE
-779 AGIRNDINFANY
+779 SGIRNDINFASY
-791 VGALTLNQEERNRI
+791 VGALTLKQEERDRI

-824 VAHIKTKNAP
+824 IAHIKTVNEP
-834 RSTNRKTLENYI
+834 RATQRKELENYI
-846 NKQGLSRANKMKM
+846 NKQSLSRVNKLKVL
-859 MKNFDAGMGNVNTM
+859 KNFNAGAGNITAM
-873 KNIVSNL
+873 KNIISNI

-892 KTKLNKEASN
+892 KAKLNKEASN

-909 NLSNKAALEQKNLS
+909 NEADKL
-923 NAMNE
+923 NE
-928 QRLKE
+928 QRLRE
-933 MENQLKREEENMKI
+933 MEKQLQREEENMKI

-953 KNQNIHFRRYIL
+953 KNQNIHFRRYIV

-972 TNERV
+972 SNERV
-977 KKLINSYNK
+977 KKIINSYNK
-986 YPNDM
+986 FPDDM
-991 SQYWE
+991 PLYWE
-996 KAEKFKLLNDERKRL
+996 KAEKIKMLNNQRKRL

-1019 TDEKRNQRIKNIK
+1019 ADEKRTQRIKNIK

-1040 DENITRGYVDII
+1040 DENITRGYVNII

-1070 LGKVTT
+1070 LGKITT
-1076 VKEAEQVRERLM
+1076 VKQAEQVRERLLS
-1088 NAIGRKK
+1088 AIGRKK

-1100 KLQKAIQPMSV
+1100 KLQEAIRPMSAEN
-1111 QNQTMI
+1111 QNMI

-1123 QNIPINKMLK
+1123 QSIPINKMLK
-1133 RVAELKEKRADEK
+1133 RVSELKEKRADEK
-1146 YKMERASLYTFLDK
+1146 YKTERAGLYTFLDK
-1160 ELNMNVEDR
+1160 ELNMNVDDR

-1175 FDEVKTLTGI
+1175 FDEVKSLNGI
-1185 ENKARKLKDQRVR
+1185 ENKARQLKNKRVR
-1198 EKIATNRSKIEKILQ
+1198 EKIASNRGKIEKILQ
-1213 PLDLNEA
+1213 PLNLNEA
-1220 DKKSILANFNAK
+1220 DKKSILNNFNTT
-1232 PGSVVLFETKARN
+1232 PGSVVLFETKARD

-1252 EKRANERTQLSR
+1252 QKRANERSQLSR
-1264 HLKSLNLSETNV
+1264 HLKALNLSDTNV

-1296 NATDLRKQRN
+1296 NATDLKKQRN
-1306 RERLVE
+1306 REKLVE
-1312 SMKPLMITNA
+1312 TMKSMMLTNA

-1328 KAFRNNPTSVNK
+1328 KAFRNNPGSLDK

-1357 LQKETKQ
+1357 LQKETRQ

-1383 NSLTPDKAQKLRK
+1383 NSLTPSKAQGLRK
-1396 QAEKIRGELN
+1396 KADKIRTELN
-1406 AEALEKKRSNVRNFA
+1406 AEALEKKRSNIRNFT
-1421 NNADITASMKRTF
+1421 NNANITAGMKRTF
-1434 VNTVKPNT
+1434 INSVKLNT
-1442 NVDAVKRKI
+1442 NVDALKRKI
-1451 QEAEKAL
+1451 QVTEKAL
-1458 KNKRSTRGRLK
+1458 KNKKSIRGRLK

-1484 QKNRLEGN
+1484 QKNRLEGD
-1492 VGDNTKSVSALKR
+1492 VGDNTKNISALKR
-1505 KAQAMVNR
+1505 KAQTMVNR
-1513 KKTNIIVTEMR
+1513 KKTDIIVTEMR

-1542 QVKQVKAAKA
+1542 QVKRVKAAKA

-1621 LLPKMPLKK
+1621 LLPKIPLKK
-1630 EVKNG
+1630 EVKNS

>member
-1 MDVDTFKVR
+1 MNVDTFRVR

-22 QSYQQR
+22 ESYQQR
-28 VLQGRTDPQT
+28 VQQGRVDPQT

-49 RRSEEIGKKRR
+49 RRSEEIEKKRR
-60 DLERRLANVNLNY
+60 NLERRLANVNLNY
-73 DDLYQLLNTVD
+73 DDLYQLLDTVN

-107 VGTRRAKLTK
+107 VGTRRARLTK

-122 QINQSDKNSLL
+122 QINQTDKNALL

-139 KNTIRTLLENAKKLE
+139 KNTIRTLVENAKKLE

-216 AGKRVELTEIATKLG
+216 AGKRAELTEIAAKLG

-236 AKQIKAVDTGDKADA
+236 EKQIKAIDTGDKADA
-251 LKSTIEKAGERR
+251 LKNTIEKAGERR

-271 KDKLTKLAKEI
+271 KDKLTNLAKEI

-293 GASSIQTLNVVKLDI
+293 GASTMQALNVVKLDI

-359 KKRET
+359 KKREANT
-364 NAILEQNKE
+364 ILEQNKE

-410 ATMEK
+410 VTMEK
-415 TLKNTKRDKELNELV
+415 NLKNTKRDKELNELL
-430 AYIKNLNLDKSDFIT
+430 AYVKNLNLDKSDFIT
-445 RFKTTNVSLEN
+445 RFKNTNVSLEN
-456 LKKEINTVTRKQF
+456 LKKEINAVTRKQF
-469 NLKVAKNR
+469 NLRVAKNR

-490 ISKVKN
+490 ISNVKN
-496 SNNVKIVNE
+496 ANNVKIVNE
-505 RISNAYKKAL
+505 RISNAYKKKL
-515 QNNKKTLSNF
+515 QNNKKALSNF
-525 ALRANIDILNNLS
+525 ALQANIDILNNLS

-565 KSTGMNQIL
+565 ASTGMNQIL

-607 QLQKETNRETK
+607 QLQKEANRETK
-618 RRREQAIREKELVA
+618 RRRENAMREKERVL
-632 LEKERIAKNR
+632 KNQ

-654 EKRKLERNAMVEEQ
+654 EKKKLERNAMVEEQ
-668 KKIGHQL
+668 KMIGHQL

-709 VIKKDANRY
+709 VIKKDANQY
-718 YLKLYKEYRDKNL
+718 YMKLYKEYRDKNL

-791 VGALTLNQEERNRI
+791 VGALTLNQAERDRI

-824 VAHIKTKNAP
+824 AAHIKTKNAP
-834 RSTNRKTLENYI
+834 RSADRKALENYI
-846 NKQGLSRANKMKM
+846 NKQGLSRVNKMKM
-859 MKNFDAGMGNVNTM
+859 MKGFNTGMGTLNSM

-880 RNTRNAQKNIKT
+880 RNTRNAQKNIKI
-892 KTKLNKEASN
+892 KARLNKEASN

-909 NLSNKAALEQKNLS
+909 NLSNAV
-923 NAMNE
+923 NE

-933 MENQLKREEENMKI
+933 MENQLKREEENM
-947 AKNQLK
+947 K

-991 SQYWE
+991 PQYWE
-996 KAEKFKLLNDERKRL
+996 KAEKIKLLNDERKRL

-1019 TDEKRNQRIKNIK
+1019 ADEKRNQRIKNIK

-1088 NAIGRKK
+1088 NAISRKK

-1146 YKMERASLYTFLDK
+1146 YKAERASLYTFLDK

-1198 EKIATNRSKIEKILQ
+1198 EKIAANRSKIEKILQ
-1213 PLDLNEA
+1213 PLDLSEV

-1232 PGSVVLFETKARN
+1232 PGNVVLFETKARN

-1322 VRTNIL
+1322 VKTNIL
-1328 KAFRNNPTSVNK
+1328 KAFRNNPNSVNK

-1383 NSLTPDKAQKLRK
+1383 NSLTPEKAQNLRK

-1406 AEALEKKRSNVRNFA
+1406 AEALEKKRSNIRNFA
-1421 NNADITASMKRTF
+1421 NNANITATMKRTF
-1434 VNTVKPNT
+1434 VNSVRPNT

-1469 TELRVFLNTLDLTKE
+1469 TELRVFLNTLNLTKE
-1484 QKNRLEGN
+1484 QKNRLEGD
-1492 VGDNTKSVSALKR
+1492 VGDNTNNISALKR

-1513 KKTNIIVTEMR
+1513 KKTNMIVTEMR
-1524 EAKARKRNVR
+1524 EAKARKRNMR

-1542 QVKQVKAAKA
+1542 QIKRVKAAKA
-1552 FKENKNR
+1552 FKDNKNR

-1564 LKPRLEKHLY
+1564 IKPRLEKHLY
-1574 SLPNIPQKRIDEY
+1574 SLPNLPQKRIDEY
-1587 LKSYMDGKNTIQKI
+1587 LKSYMDGKNTIEKI

-1612 AKTKKRMET
+1612 AKTKKRVAT
-1621 LLPKMPLKK
+1621 LLSKLPVKK
-1630 EVKNG
+1630 EVKNELV
-1635 FMKRLKTKR
+1635 KRLKAKR

-1656 AIVKQ
+1656 TIVKQ
-1661 FIPAK
+1661 LIPAK

>member
-1 MDVDTFKVR
+1 MNVDTFRVR

-22 QSYQQR
+22 ESYQQR
-28 VLQGRTDPQT
+28 VQQGRVDPQT

-49 RRSEEIGKKRR
+49 RRSEEINKKRR

-73 DDLYQLLNTVD
+73 DDLYQLLDTVN

-107 VGTRRAKLTK
+107 VGTRRARLTK

-122 QINQSDKNSLL
+122 QINQTDKNALL

-139 KNTIRTLLENAKKLE
+139 KNTIRTLVENAKKLE

-216 AGKRVELTEIATKLG
+216 AGKRAELTEIATKLG

-271 KDKLTKLAKEI
+271 KDKLTNLAKEI
-282 GIYDSFAGAIS
+282 GIHDSFAGAIS
-293 GASSIQTLNVVKLDI
+293 GASTMQALNVVKLDI

-359 KKRET
+359 KKREANT
-364 NAILEQNKE
+364 TLEQDKE

-400 VNIPKLRENV
+400 VDIPKLRENV
-410 ATMEK
+410 VSMEK
-415 TLKNTKRDKELNELV
+415 NLKNTKRDKELNELL
-430 AYIKNLNLDKSDFIT
+430 AYVKNLNLDKSDFIT
-445 RFKTTNVSLEN
+445 RFKNTNVSLEN
-456 LKKEINTVTRKQF
+456 LKKEINAVTRKQF

-490 ISKVKN
+490 ISNVKN
-496 SNNVKIVNE
+496 ANNVKIANE
-505 RISNAYKKAL
+505 RISNAYKKKL

-525 ALRANIDILNNLS
+525 ALQANIDILNNLS

-565 KSTGMNQIL
+565 ASTGMNQIL
-574 VSKINTISTAEDV
+574 VSKINMVSTAEDV

-618 RRREQAIREKELVA
+618 RRRENAMREKERVL
-632 LEKERIAKNR
+632 KNQ

-649 KALMA
+649 KTLMA
-654 EKRKLERNAMVEEQ
+654 EKRKLERNAVVEEQ
-668 KKIGHQL
+668 KMISHQL

-698 DQYTTYNKPVN
+698 NQYTTYNKPVN
-709 VIKKDANRY
+709 VIKKDANQY
-718 YLKLYKEYRDKNL
+718 YMKLYKEYRDKNL

-745 SNIDYIVNKYVKTYI
+745 SNIDYIVNKYVKTYT

-779 AGIRNDINFANY
+779 AGIRNDVNFASY
-791 VGALTLNQEERNRI
+791 VGALTLNQAERDRI

-824 VAHIKTKNAP
+824 AAHIKTKNAP
-834 RSTNRKTLENYI
+834 RSADRKALENYI
-846 NKQGLSRANKMKM
+846 NKQGLSRVNKMKM
-859 MKNFDAGMGNVNTM
+859 MKGFNTGMGTLNSM
-873 KNIVSNL
+873 KNIISNL
-880 RNTRNAQKNIKT
+880 RNTRNAQKNIKI
-892 KTKLNKEASN
+892 KAKLNKEASN

-909 NLSNKAALEQKNLS
+909 NLSNAV
-923 NAMNE
+923 NE

-933 MENQLKREEENMKI
+933 MENQLKREEENM
-947 AKNQLK
+947 K

-977 KKLINSYNK
+977 KKLIISYNK

-991 SQYWE
+991 PQYWE
-996 KAEKFKLLNDERKRL
+996 KAEKIKLLNDERKRL

-1019 TDEKRNQRIKNIK
+1019 ADEKRNQRIKNIK
-1032 NVNDVKRL
+1032 NGNDIKRL

-1076 VKEAEQVRERLM
+1076 VKEAEQVRERLV

-1133 RVAELKEKRADEK
+1133 RVAELKDKRADEK
-1146 YKMERASLYTFLDK
+1146 YKAERASLYTFLDK

-1198 EKIATNRSKIEKILQ
+1198 EKIAANRNKIEKILQ

-1220 DKKSILANFNAK
+1220 DKKSILSNFNTK

-1252 EKRANERTQLSR
+1252 EKRANERTELSR

-1328 KAFRNNPTSVNK
+1328 KAFRNNPNSVNK
-1340 LISRA
+1340 LITRA
-1345 KEIDAKARNQDT
+1345 KEIDAKSRNQDT

-1383 NSLTPDKAQKLRK
+1383 NSLTPEKAQNLRK

-1421 NNADITASMKRTF
+1421 NNANITATMKRTF
-1434 VNTVKPNT
+1434 VNSVQPNT

-1469 TELRVFLNTLDLTKE
+1469 TELRAFLNTLDLTKE
-1484 QKNRLEGN
+1484 QKNRLEGD
-1492 VGDNTKSVSALKR
+1492 VGDNTKNISALKR
-1505 KAQAMVNR
+1505 KPQAMVNR

-1534 NAARRREE
+1534 NAARKREE
-1542 QVKQVKAAKA
+1542 QVKRVKAAKA

-1574 SLPNIPQKRIDEY
+1574 SLPNLPQKRIDEY

-1601 TTISSAKDKQF
+1601 TTVSSAKDKQF
-1612 AKTKKRMET
+1612 AKTKKRVAT
-1621 LLPKMPLKK
+1621 LLSKLPVKK
-1630 EVKNG
+1630 EVKNELV
-1635 FMKRLKTKR
+1635 KRLKTKR
-1644 VNIDELKTNIKN
+1644 VNIDDLKTNIKN
-1656 AIVKQ
+1656 TIVKQ
-1661 FIPAK
+1661 LIPAK

-1671 INQLLSME
+1671 INQLLSKE

>member
-1 MDVDTFKVR
+1 MNVDTFRVR
-10 LAALPF
+10 LTALPF

-22 QSYQQR
+22 ESYQQR
-28 VLQGRTDPQT
+28 VQQGRVDPQT

-49 RRSEEIGKKRR
+49 RRSEEINKKRR

-73 DDLYQLLNTVD
+73 DDLYQLLDTVNN
-84 DKSNL
+84 KSNL

-107 VGTRRAKLTK
+107 VGTRRARLTK

-122 QINQSDKNSLL
+122 QINQADKNALL

-139 KNTIRTLLENAKKLE
+139 KNTIRTLVENAKKLE

-200 IEEAKKLKK
+200 IEEAKQLKK

-216 AGKRVELTEIATKLG
+216 AGKRAELTEIATKLG

-236 AKQIKAVDTGDKADA
+236 AKQIKAVDTGDKANA
-251 LKSTIEKAGERR
+251 LKNTIEKAGERR

-271 KDKLTKLAKEI
+271 KDRLTNLAKEI

-293 GASSIQTLNVVKLDI
+293 GASTMQALNVVKLDI
-308 VQASKVALSKFSNEQ
+308 VQASKVALSKLSNEQ

-344 LKKRIEEAGIKKSEN
+344 LKKRIEEAGIQKSEN
-359 KKRET
+359 KKREANT
-364 NAILEQNKE
+364 ILEQNKE

-410 ATMEK
+410 VTMEK
-415 TLKNTKRDKELNELV
+415 NLKNTKRAKELNELL
-430 AYIKNLNLDKSDFIT
+430 AYVKNLNLDKSDFIA
-445 RFKTTNVSLEN
+445 RFKNTNVSLEN
-456 LKKEINTVTRKQF
+456 LKKEINAVTRKQF
-469 NLKVAKNR
+469 NLRVAKNR

-490 ISKVKN
+490 ISNVKN
-496 SNNVKIVNE
+496 VNNVKIVNE
-505 RISNAYKKAL
+505 RISNAYKKKL
-515 QNNKKTLSNF
+515 QNNKKALSNF
-525 ALRANIDILNNLS
+525 ALQANIDILNNLS

-565 KSTGMNQIL
+565 ASTGMNQIL

-607 QLQKETNRETK
+607 QLQKETDRETK
-618 RRREQAIREKELVA
+618 RRRENAMREKERVL
-632 LEKERIAKNR
+632 KNQ

-654 EKRKLERNAMVEEQ
+654 EKKKLERNAMVEEQ
-668 KKIGHQL
+668 KMIGHQL

-698 DQYTTYNKPVN
+698 NQYTTYNKPVN
-709 VIKKDANRY
+709 VIKKDANQY
-718 YLKLYKEYRDKNL
+718 YMKLYKEYRDKNL

-791 VGALTLNQEERNRI
+791 VGALTLNQAERDRI

-824 VAHIKTKNAP
+824 AAHIKTKNAP
-834 RSTNRKTLENYI
+834 RSADRKALENYI
-846 NKQGLSRANKMKM
+846 NKQGLSRVNKMKM
-859 MKNFDAGMGNVNTM
+859 MKGFDTGMGTLNSM

-880 RNTRNAQKNIKT
+880 RNTRNAQKNIKI
-892 KTKLNKEASN
+892 KAKLNKEASN

-909 NLSNKAALEQKNLS
+909 NLSNAV
-923 NAMNE
+923 NE

-933 MENQLKREEENMKI
+933 MENQLKREEENM
-947 AKNQLK
+947 K

-991 SQYWE
+991 PQYWE
-996 KAEKFKLLNDERKRL
+996 KAEKIKLLNDERKRL

-1019 TDEKRNQRIKNIK
+1019 ADEKRNQRIKNIK
-1032 NVNDVKRL
+1032 NGNDVKRL

-1060 LQSGLKFNLN
+1060 LQSGLRFNLN

-1088 NAIGRKK
+1088 NAISRKK

-1117 LQKFTT
+1117 LQKFAT

-1198 EKIATNRSKIEKILQ
+1198 EKIAANRSKIEKILQ
-1213 PLDLNEA
+1213 PLDLSEV

-1232 PGSVVLFETKARN
+1232 PGNVVLFETKARN

-1328 KAFRNNPTSVNK
+1328 KAFRNNPNSVNK

-1383 NSLTPDKAQKLRK
+1383 NSLTPEKAQNLRK

-1421 NNADITASMKRTF
+1421 NNANITATMKRTF
-1434 VNTVKPNT
+1434 VNSVRPNT

-1469 TELRVFLNTLDLTKE
+1469 TELRVFLNTLNLTKE
-1484 QKNRLEGN
+1484 QKNRLEGD
-1492 VGDNTKSVSALKR
+1492 VGDNTNNISALKR

-1513 KKTNIIVTEMR
+1513 KKTNMIVTEMR
-1524 EAKARKRNVR
+1524 EAKARKRNMR

-1542 QVKQVKAAKA
+1542 QIKRVKAAKV

-1564 LKPRLEKHLY
+1564 IKPRLEKHLY
-1574 SLPNIPQKRIDEY
+1574 SLPNLPQKRIDEY

-1612 AKTKKRMET
+1612 AKTKKRVAT
-1621 LLPKMPLKK
+1621 LLSKLPVKK
-1630 EVKNG
+1630 EVKNELV
-1635 FMKRLKTKR
+1635 KRLKTKR

-1656 AIVKQ
+1656 TIVKQ
-1661 FIPAK
+1661 LIPAK

>member
-1 MDVDTFKVR
+1 
-10 LAALPF
+10 
-16 LSKSEI
+16 
-22 QSYQQR
+22 
-28 VLQGRTDPQT
+28 
-38 LYREALALHQG
+38 
-49 RRSEEIGKKRR
+49 
-60 DLERRLANVNLNY
+60 
-73 DDLYQLLNTVD
+73 
-84 DKSNL
+84 
-89 DELYER
+89 
-95 GQKIAAYRKKQD
+95 
-107 VGTRRAKLTK
+107 
-117 SLEGI
+117 
-122 QINQSDKNSLL
+122 
-133 KKFDDG
+133 
-139 KNTIRTLLENAKKLE
+139 
-154 KKKASERIS
+154 
-163 KQRKLLRESIKNLG
+163 
-177 ISQVNQSKILN
+177 
-188 KFKTGKFAVKNL
+188 
-200 IEEAKKLKK
+200 
-209 VKVLKGI
+209 
-216 AGKRVELTEIATKLG
+216 
-231 VAQNF
+231 
-236 AKQIKAVDTGDKADA
+236 
-251 LKSTIEKAGERR
+251 
-263 LMAELSNE
+263 
-271 KDKLTKLAKEI
+271 
-282 GIYDSFAGAIS
+282 
-293 GASSIQTLNVVKLDI
+293 
-308 VQASKVALSKFSNEQ
+308 
-323 NVGSNFS
+323 
-330 RAISN
+330 
-335 LRFLDRLVP
+335 
-344 LKKRIEEAGIKKSEN
+344 
-359 KKRET
+359 
-364 NAILEQNKE
+364 
-373 SFINFVRKSTLPPNK
+373 
-388 QTVFINRMRLKN
+388 
-400 VNIPKLRENV
+400 
-410 ATMEK
+410 
-415 TLKNTKRDKELNELV
+415 
-430 AYIKNLNLDKSDFIT
+430 
-445 RFKTTNVSLEN
+445 
-456 LKKEINTVTRKQF
+456 
-469 NLKVAKNR
+469 
-477 LAERAKRISYELN
+477 
-490 ISKVKN
+490 
-496 SNNVKIVNE
+496 
-505 RISNAYKKAL
+505 
-515 QNNKKTLSNF
+515 
-525 ALRANIDILNNLS
+525 LNNLS

-607 QLQKETNRETK
+607 QLQKETNRATK
-618 RRREQAIREKELVA
+618 RRREEAMRK
-632 LEKERIAKNR
+632 KERVLKNR

-649 KALMA
+649 KALMT
-654 EKRKLERNAMVEEQ
+654 EKKKLERNAMVEEQ
-668 KKIGHQL
+668 KMISHQL

-698 DQYTTYNKPVN
+698 NQYTTYNKPVN

-718 YLKLYKEYRDKNL
+718 YMKLYKEYREKNL

-745 SNIDYIVNKYVKTYI
+745 SNIDYIVNKYVTTYM

-769 KKIQNLRKAE
+769 KKIENLRRAE
-779 AGIRNDINFANY
+779 AGIRNDVNFANY
-791 VGALTLNQEERNRI
+791 VGALTLNQAERDRI

-810 AYFVNFEPLIKSAT
+810 AYFVNFEPLIKSTTA
-824 VAHIKTKNAP
+824 AHIKTKNAP
-834 RSTNRKTLENYI
+834 RSTDRKALENYI
-846 NKQGLSRANKMKM
+846 NKQGLSRVNKMKM
-859 MKNFDAGMGNVNTM
+859 MKGFDTGMGTLNSM

-880 RNTRNAQKNIKT
+880 RNTRNAQKNIKI
-892 KTKLNKEASN
+892 KAKLNKEASN

-909 NLSNKAALEQKNLS
+909 NLSNAV
-923 NAMNE
+923 NE

-933 MENQLKREEENMKI
+933 MENQLKREEENM
-947 AKNQLK
+947 K

-991 SQYWE
+991 PQYWE
-996 KAEKFKLLNDERKRL
+996 KAEKIKLLNDERKRL

-1019 TDEKRNQRIKNIK
+1019 ADEKRNQRIKNIK
-1032 NVNDVKRL
+1032 DGNDIKRL

-1076 VKEAEQVRERLM
+1076 VKEAEQVRERLV
-1088 NAIGRKK
+1088 NAISRKK

-1146 YKMERASLYTFLDK
+1146 YKAERASLYTFLDK

-1198 EKIATNRSKIEKILQ
+1198 EKIAANRSKIEKILQ

-1252 EKRANERTQLSR
+1252 EKRANERTELSR

-1328 KAFRNNPTSVNK
+1328 KAFRNNPGSVNR

-1383 NSLTPDKAQKLRK
+1383 NSLTPEKAQNLRK

-1421 NNADITASMKRTF
+1421 NNANITATMKRTF
-1434 VNTVKPNT
+1434 VNSVQPNT

-1469 TELRVFLNTLDLTKE
+1469 TELRAFLNTLDLTKE
-1484 QKNRLEGN
+1484 QKNRLEGD
-1492 VGDNTKSVSALKR
+1492 VGDNTKNISALKR

-1524 EAKARKRNVR
+1524 EAKARRRNVR

-1542 QVKQVKAAKA
+1542 QVKRVKAAKA

-1574 SLPNIPQKRIDEY
+1574 SLPNLPQKRIDEY

-1612 AKTKKRMET
+1612 AKTKKRMAV
-1621 LLPKMPLKK
+1621 LLPKLPIKK
-1630 EVKNG
+1630 EMKDELV
-1635 FMKRLKTKR
+1635 KRLKTKR
-1644 VNIDELKTNIKN
+1644 VNIDDLKTNIKN
-1656 AIVKQ
+1656 IIVKQ
-1661 FIPAK
+1661 LIPAK

-1671 INQLLSME
+1671 INQLLSKE

>member
-1 MDVDTFKVR
+1 MNVDTFRVR

-22 QSYQQR
+22 ESYQQR
-28 VLQGRTDPQT
+28 VQQGRVDPQT

-49 RRSEEIGKKRR
+49 RRSEEIEKKRR

-73 DDLYQLLNTVD
+73 EDLYQLLDTVN

-117 SLEGI
+117 SLAGI
-122 QINQSDKNSLL
+122 QINQTDKNALL

-139 KNTIRTLLENAKKLE
+139 KNTIRTLVENAKKLE

-177 ISQVNQSKILN
+177 ITQVNQSKILN

-216 AGKRVELTEIATKLG
+216 AGKRAELTEIAAKLG

-271 KDKLTKLAKEI
+271 KDKLTNLAKEI

-293 GASSIQTLNVVKLDI
+293 GASTIQALNVVKLDI

-344 LKKRIEEAGIKKSEN
+344 LKKRIEEAGIQKSEN

-364 NAILEQNKE
+364 NTILEQDKE

-410 ATMEK
+410 VTMEK
-415 TLKNTKRDKELNELV
+415 TLKNTKRDKELNELL
-430 AYIKNLNLDKSDFIT
+430 AYVKNLNLDKSDFIT

-456 LKKEINTVTRKQF
+456 LKKEINAVTRKQF

-490 ISKVKN
+490 ISNVKN
-496 SNNVKIVNE
+496 ANNVKIVNE
-505 RISNAYKKAL
+505 RISNAYKKKL
-515 QNNKKTLSNF
+515 QNNKKALSNF
-525 ALRANIDILNNLS
+525 ALQANIDILNNLS

-574 VSKINTISTAEDV
+574 VSKINTVSTPEDV

-618 RRREQAIREKELVA
+618 RRREEAMR
-632 LEKERIAKNR
+632 EKERILRNQ

-649 KALMA
+649 KTLMT
-654 EKRKLERNAMVEEQ
+654 EKKKLERNAMVEEQ
-668 KKIGHQL
+668 KMVSHQL

-698 DQYTTYNKPVN
+698 NQYTTYNKPVN

-718 YLKLYKEYRDKNL
+718 YMKLYKEYRNKNL

-745 SNIDYIVNKYVKTYI
+745 SNIDYIINKYVTTYT

-769 KKIQNLRKAE
+769 KKIENLRKAE
-779 AGIRNDINFANY
+779 AGIRNDVNFASY
-791 VGALTLNQEERNRI
+791 VGALTLNQAERDRI

-824 VAHIKTKNAP
+824 AAHIKTKNAP
-834 RSTNRKTLENYI
+834 RSTDRKALENYI
-846 NKQGLSRANKMKM
+846 NKQGLSRVNKMKM
-859 MKNFDAGMGNVNTM
+859 MKGFDTGMGTLNSM
-873 KNIVSNL
+873 KNIISNL

-892 KTKLNKEASN
+892 KAKLNKEASN

-909 NLSNKAALEQKNLS
+909 NIS
-923 NAMNE
+923 NAVNE

-933 MENQLKREEENMKI
+933 MENQLKREEENMK
-947 AKNQLK
+947 

-965 NNLGLNA
+965 NNLGLNT

-991 SQYWE
+991 PQYWE
-996 KAEKFKLLNDERKRL
+996 KAEKIKLLNDERKRL

-1019 TDEKRNQRIKNIK
+1019 ADEKRNQRIKNIK
-1032 NVNDVKRL
+1032 NGNDIKRL

-1100 KLQKAIQPMSV
+1100 KLQRAIQPMSV

-1146 YKMERASLYTFLDK
+1146 YKTERASLYMFLDK

-1198 EKIATNRSKIEKILQ
+1198 EKIATNRNKIEKILQ

-1252 EKRANERTQLSR
+1252 EKRANERTELSR

-1328 KAFRNNPTSVNK
+1328 KAFRNNPNSVNK

-1345 KEIDAKARNQDT
+1345 KEIDAKSRNQDT

-1383 NSLTPDKAQKLRK
+1383 NSLTPEKAQNLRK

-1421 NNADITASMKRTF
+1421 NNTNITATMKRTF
-1434 VNTVKPNT
+1434 VNSVKPNT

-1469 TELRVFLNTLDLTKE
+1469 TELRAFLNTLNLTKE
-1484 QKNRLEGN
+1484 QKNRLEGD
-1492 VGDNTKSVSALKR
+1492 VGDNTKNISALKR

-1542 QVKQVKAAKA
+1542 QVKRVKAAKA

-1574 SLPNIPQKRIDEY
+1574 SLPNLPQKRIDEY

-1612 AKTKKRMET
+1612 SKTKKRVAT
-1621 LLPKMPLKK
+1621 LLSKLPVKK
-1630 EVKNG
+1630 EVKDELV
-1635 FMKRLKTKR
+1635 KRLKTKR
-1644 VNIDELKTNIKN
+1644 VNIDDLKTNIKN
-1656 AIVKQ
+1656 TIVKQ
-1661 FIPAK
+1661 LIPAK

-1671 INQLLSME
+1671 INQLLSKE

>member
-1 MDVDTFKVR
+1 MNVDTFRVR

-22 QSYQQR
+22 ESYQQR
-28 VLQGRTDPQT
+28 VQQGRVDPQT

-49 RRSEEIGKKRR
+49 RRSEEIEKKRR
-60 DLERRLANVNLNY
+60 NLERRLANVNLNY
-73 DDLYQLLNTVD
+73 DDLYQLLDTVN

-95 GQKIAAYRKKQD
+95 GRKIVAYRKKQD

-117 SLEGI
+117 NLEGI
-122 QINQSDKNSLL
+122 QINQADKNALL

-139 KNTIRTLLENAKKLE
+139 KNTIRTLVENAKKLE

-200 IEEAKKLKK
+200 IEEAKQLKK

-216 AGKRVELTEIATKLG
+216 AGKRAELAEIATKLG

-236 AKQIKAVDTGDKADA
+236 AKQIKAVDTGDKANA
-251 LKSTIEKAGERR
+251 LKNTIEKAGERR

-271 KDKLTKLAKEI
+271 KDRLTNLAKEI

-293 GASSIQTLNVVKLDI
+293 GASTMQALNVVKLDI
-308 VQASKVALSKFSNEQ
+308 VQASKVALSKLSNEQ

-359 KKRET
+359 KKREANT
-364 NAILEQNKE
+364 ILEQNKE
-373 SFINFVRKSTLPPNK
+373 NFINFVRKSTLPPNK

-410 ATMEK
+410 VTMEK
-415 TLKNTKRDKELNELV
+415 NLKNTKRAKELNELL
-430 AYIKNLNLDKSDFIT
+430 AYVKNLNLDKSDFIA
-445 RFKTTNVSLEN
+445 RFKNTNVSLEN
-456 LKKEINTVTRKQF
+456 LKKEINAVTRKQF

-490 ISKVKN
+490 ISNVKN
-496 SNNVKIVNE
+496 ANNVKIVNE
-505 RISNAYKKAL
+505 RISNAYKKKL
-515 QNNKKTLSNF
+515 QNNKKALSNF
-525 ALRANIDILNNLS
+525 ALQANIDILNNLS

-565 KSTGMNQIL
+565 ASTGMNQIL

-607 QLQKETNRETK
+607 QLQKEANRETK
-618 RRREQAIREKELVA
+618 RRRENAMREKERVL
-632 LEKERIAKNR
+632 KNQ

-654 EKRKLERNAMVEEQ
+654 EKKKLERNAMVEEQ
-668 KKIGHQL
+668 KMIGHQL

-698 DQYTTYNKPVN
+698 NQYTTYNKPVN
-709 VIKKDANRY
+709 VIKKDANQY
-718 YLKLYKEYRDKNL
+718 YMKLYKEYRDKNL

-791 VGALTLNQEERNRI
+791 VGALTLNQAERDRI

-824 VAHIKTKNAP
+824 AAHIKTKNAP
-834 RSTNRKTLENYI
+834 RSADRKALENYI
-846 NKQGLSRANKMKM
+846 NKQGLSRVNKMKM
-859 MKNFDAGMGNVNTM
+859 MKGFDTGMGTLNSM

-880 RNTRNAQKNIKT
+880 RNTRNAQKNIKI
-892 KTKLNKEASN
+892 KARLNKEASN

-909 NLSNKAALEQKNLS
+909 NLSNAV
-923 NAMNE
+923 NE

-933 MENQLKREEENMKI
+933 MENQLKREEENM
-947 AKNQLK
+947 K

-991 SQYWE
+991 PQYWE
-996 KAEKFKLLNDERKRL
+996 KAEKIKLLNDERKRL

-1019 TDEKRNQRIKNIK
+1019 ADEKRNQRIKNIK
-1032 NVNDVKRL
+1032 NGNDVKRL

-1088 NAIGRKK
+1088 NAISRKK

-1198 EKIATNRSKIEKILQ
+1198 EKIAANRSKIEKILQ
-1213 PLDLNEA
+1213 PLDLSEV

-1232 PGSVVLFETKARN
+1232 PGNVVLFETKARN

-1328 KAFRNNPTSVNK
+1328 KAFRNNPNSVNK

-1383 NSLTPDKAQKLRK
+1383 NSLTPEKAQNLRK

-1421 NNADITASMKRTF
+1421 NNANITATMKRTF
-1434 VNTVKPNT
+1434 VNSVRPNT

-1469 TELRVFLNTLDLTKE
+1469 TELRVFLNTLNLTKE
-1484 QKNRLEGN
+1484 QKNRLEGD
-1492 VGDNTKSVSALKR
+1492 VGDNTNNISALKR

-1513 KKTNIIVTEMR
+1513 KKTNMIVTEMR
-1524 EAKARKRNVR
+1524 EAKARKRNMR

-1542 QVKQVKAAKA
+1542 QIKRVKAAKA
-1552 FKENKNR
+1552 FKENKNK

-1564 LKPRLEKHLY
+1564 IKPRLEKHLY
-1574 SLPNIPQKRIDEY
+1574 SLPNLPQKRIDEY
-1587 LKSYMDGKNTIQKI
+1587 LKSYMDGKNTIEKI

-1612 AKTKKRMET
+1612 AKTKKRMAT
-1621 LLPKMPLKK
+1621 LLSKLPVKK
-1630 EVKNG
+1630 EVKNELV
-1635 FMKRLKTKR
+1635 KRLKTKR

-1656 AIVKQ
+1656 TIVKQ
-1661 FIPAK
+1661 LIPAK

>member
-1 MDVDTFKVR
+1 
-10 LAALPF
+10 
-16 LSKSEI
+16 
-22 QSYQQR
+22 
-28 VLQGRTDPQT
+28 
-38 LYREALALHQG
+38 
-49 RRSEEIGKKRR
+49 
-60 DLERRLANVNLNY
+60 
-73 DDLYQLLNTVD
+73 
-84 DKSNL
+84 
-89 DELYER
+89 
-95 GQKIAAYRKKQD
+95 
-107 VGTRRAKLTK
+107 
-117 SLEGI
+117 
-122 QINQSDKNSLL
+122 
-133 KKFDDG
+133 
-139 KNTIRTLLENAKKLE
+139 
-154 KKKASERIS
+154 
-163 KQRKLLRESIKNLG
+163 
-177 ISQVNQSKILN
+177 
-188 KFKTGKFAVKNL
+188 
-200 IEEAKKLKK
+200 
-209 VKVLKGI
+209 
-216 AGKRVELTEIATKLG
+216 
-231 VAQNF
+231 
-236 AKQIKAVDTGDKADA
+236 
-251 LKSTIEKAGERR
+251 
-263 LMAELSNE
+263 
-271 KDKLTKLAKEI
+271 
-282 GIYDSFAGAIS
+282 
-293 GASSIQTLNVVKLDI
+293 
-308 VQASKVALSKFSNEQ
+308 
-323 NVGSNFS
+323 
-330 RAISN
+330 
-335 LRFLDRLVP
+335 
-344 LKKRIEEAGIKKSEN
+344 
-359 KKRET
+359 
-364 NAILEQNKE
+364 
-373 SFINFVRKSTLPPNK
+373 
-388 QTVFINRMRLKN
+388 
-400 VNIPKLRENV
+400 
-410 ATMEK
+410 
-415 TLKNTKRDKELNELV
+415 
-430 AYIKNLNLDKSDFIT
+430 
-445 RFKTTNVSLEN
+445 
-456 LKKEINTVTRKQF
+456 
-469 NLKVAKNR
+469 VAKNR

-490 ISKVKN
+490 ISNVKN
-496 SNNVKIVNE
+496 ANNVKIVNE
-505 RISNAYKKAL
+505 RISNAYKKKL
-515 QNNKKTLSNF
+515 QNNKKALSNF
-525 ALRANIDILNNLS
+525 ALQANIDILNNLS

-574 VSKINTISTAEDV
+574 VSKINTVSTAEDV

-618 RRREQAIREKELVA
+618 RRRENAMREKERVL
-632 LEKERIAKNR
+632 KNQ

-654 EKRKLERNAMVEEQ
+654 EKKKLERNAMVEEQ
-668 KKIGHQL
+668 KMISHQL

-682 YLNELGIEP
+682 YLTELGIEP

-698 DQYTTYNKPVN
+698 NQYTTYNKPVN
-709 VIKKDANRY
+709 AIKKDANRY
-718 YLKLYKEYRDKNL
+718 YMKLYKEYRDKNL

-745 SNIDYIVNKYVKTYI
+745 SNIDYIVNKYVKTYT

-779 AGIRNDINFANY
+779 AGIRNDVNFASY
-791 VGALTLNQEERNRI
+791 VGALTLNQAERDRI

-824 VAHIKTKNAP
+824 AAHIKTKNAP
-834 RSTNRKTLENYI
+834 RSADRKALENYI
-846 NKQGLSRANKMKM
+846 NKQGLSRVNKMKM
-859 MKNFDAGMGNVNTM
+859 MKGFDTGMGTLNSM

-880 RNTRNAQKNIKT
+880 RNTRNAQKNIKI
-892 KTKLNKEASN
+892 KAKLNKEASN

-909 NLSNKAALEQKNLS
+909 NLSNAV
-923 NAMNE
+923 NE

-933 MENQLKREEENMKI
+933 MENQLKREEENM
-947 AKNQLK
+947 K

-991 SQYWE
+991 PQYWE
-996 KAEKFKLLNDERKRL
+996 KAEKIKLLNDERKRL

-1019 TDEKRNQRIKNIK
+1019 ADEKRNQRIKNIK
-1032 NVNDVKRL
+1032 DGNDIKRL

-1076 VKEAEQVRERLM
+1076 VKEAEQVRERLV
-1088 NAIGRKK
+1088 NAISRKK

-1146 YKMERASLYTFLDK
+1146 YKAERASLYTFLDK

-1198 EKIATNRSKIEKILQ
+1198 EKIAANRSKIEKILQ

-1252 EKRANERTQLSR
+1252 EKRANERTELSR

-1328 KAFRNNPTSVNK
+1328 KAFRNNPGSVNR

-1345 KEIDAKARNQDT
+1345 KEIDAKSRNQDT

-1383 NSLTPDKAQKLRK
+1383 NSLTPEKAQNLRK

-1421 NNADITASMKRTF
+1421 NNANITATMKRTF
-1434 VNTVKPNT
+1434 VNSVQPNT

-1469 TELRVFLNTLDLTKE
+1469 TELRAFLNTLDLTKE
-1484 QKNRLEGN
+1484 QKNRLEGD
-1492 VGDNTKSVSALKR
+1492 VGDNTKNISALKR

-1524 EAKARKRNVR
+1524 EAKARRRNVR

-1542 QVKQVKAAKA
+1542 QVKRVKAAKA

-1574 SLPNIPQKRIDEY
+1574 SLPNLPQKRIDEY

-1612 AKTKKRMET
+1612 AKTKKRMAV
-1621 LLPKMPLKK
+1621 LLPKLPIKK
-1630 EVKNG
+1630 EMKDELV
-1635 FMKRLKTKR
+1635 KRLKTKR
-1644 VNIDELKTNIKN
+1644 VNIDDLKTNIKN
-1656 AIVKQ
+1656 IIVKQ
-1661 FIPAK
+1661 LIPAK

-1671 INQLLSME
+1671 INQLLSKE

>member
-1 MDVDTFKVR
+1 MNVDTFRVR

-22 QSYQQR
+22 ESYQQR
-28 VLQGRTDPQT
+28 VQQGRVDPQT

-49 RRSEEIGKKRR
+49 RRSEEINKKRR

-73 DDLYQLLNTVD
+73 DDLYQLLDTVN
-84 DKSNL
+84 DKSDL

-122 QINQSDKNSLL
+122 QINQTDKNALL

-139 KNTIRTLLENAKKLE
+139 KNTIRTLVENAKKLE

-216 AGKRVELTEIATKLG
+216 AGKRAELTEIATKLG

-236 AKQIKAVDTGDKADA
+236 EKQIKAVDTGDKADA
-251 LKSTIEKAGERR
+251 LKNTIEKAGERR

-271 KDKLTKLAKEI
+271 KDKLTNLAKEI

-293 GASSIQTLNVVKLDI
+293 GASTMQALNVVKLDI

-344 LKKRIEEAGIKKSEN
+344 LKKRIEEAGIQKSEN

-364 NAILEQNKE
+364 NAILEQDKE

-410 ATMEK
+410 VTMEK
-415 TLKNTKRDKELNELV
+415 TLKNTKRDKELNELL
-430 AYIKNLNLDKSDFIT
+430 AYVKNLNLDKSDFIT
-445 RFKTTNVSLEN
+445 RFKNTNVSLEN
-456 LKKEINTVTRKQF
+456 LKKEINAVTRKQF

-490 ISKVKN
+490 ISNVKN
-496 SNNVKIVNE
+496 ANNVKIVNE
-505 RISNAYKKAL
+505 RISNAYKKKL
-515 QNNKKTLSNF
+515 QNNKKALSNF
-525 ALRANIDILNNLS
+525 ALQANIDILNNLS

-574 VSKINTISTAEDV
+574 VSKINTVSTAEDV

-618 RRREQAIREKELVA
+618 RRRENAMREKERVL
-632 LEKERIAKNR
+632 KNQ

-654 EKRKLERNAMVEEQ
+654 EKKKLERNAMVEEQ
-668 KKIGHQL
+668 KMISHQL

-682 YLNELGIEP
+682 YLTELGIEP

-698 DQYTTYNKPVN
+698 NQYTTYNKPVN
-709 VIKKDANRY
+709 AIKKDANRY
-718 YLKLYKEYRDKNL
+718 YMKLYKEYRDKNL

-745 SNIDYIVNKYVKTYI
+745 SNIDYIVNKYVKTYT

-779 AGIRNDINFANY
+779 AGIRNDVNFASY
-791 VGALTLNQEERNRI
+791 VGALTLNQAERDRI

-824 VAHIKTKNAP
+824 AAHIKTKNAP
-834 RSTNRKTLENYI
+834 RSADRKALENYI
-846 NKQGLSRANKMKM
+846 NKQGLSRVNKMKM
-859 MKNFDAGMGNVNTM
+859 MKGFDTGMGTLNSM

-880 RNTRNAQKNIKT
+880 RNTRNAQKNIKI
-892 KTKLNKEASN
+892 KAKLNKEASN

-909 NLSNKAALEQKNLS
+909 NLSNAV
-923 NAMNE
+923 NE

-933 MENQLKREEENMKI
+933 MENQLKREEENM
-947 AKNQLK
+947 K

-991 SQYWE
+991 PQYWE
-996 KAEKFKLLNDERKRL
+996 KAEKIKLLDDERKR
-1011 TNRAKALP
+1011 
-1019 TDEKRNQRIKNIK
+1019 
-1032 NVNDVKRL
+1032 
-1040 DENITRGYVDII
+1040 
-1052 RREISNMT
+1052 
-1060 LQSGLKFNLN
+1060 
-1070 LGKVTT
+1070 
-1076 VKEAEQVRERLM
+1076 
-1088 NAIGRKK
+1088 
-1095 NIDMM
+1095 
-1100 KLQKAIQPMSV
+1100 
-1111 QNQTMI
+1111 
-1117 LQKFTT
+1117 
-1123 QNIPINKMLK
+1123 
-1133 RVAELKEKRADEK
+1133 
-1146 YKMERASLYTFLDK
+1146 
-1160 ELNMNVEDR
+1160 
-1169 KSILKD
+1169 
-1175 FDEVKTLTGI
+1175 
-1185 ENKARKLKDQRVR
+1185 
-1198 EKIATNRSKIEKILQ
+1198 
-1213 PLDLNEA
+1213 
-1220 DKKSILANFNAK
+1220 
-1232 PGSVVLFETKARN
+1232 
-1245 LKSMRKR
+1245 
-1252 EKRANERTQLSR
+1252 
-1264 HLKSLNLSETNV
+1264 
-1276 KKILN
+1276 
-1281 TFDRTPD
+1281 
-1288 KSLTISKL
+1288 
-1296 NATDLRKQRN
+1296 
-1306 RERLVE
+1306 
-1312 SMKPLMITNA
+1312 
-1322 VRTNIL
+1322 
-1328 KAFRNNPTSVNK
+1328 
-1340 LISRA
+1340 
-1345 KEIDAKARNQDT
+1345 
-1357 LQKETKQ
+1357 
-1364 YIVSLQLGNKNTP
+1364 
-1377 ILNKIN
+1377 
-1383 NSLTPDKAQKLRK
+1383 
-1396 QAEKIRGELN
+1396 
-1406 AEALEKKRSNVRNFA
+1406 
-1421 NNADITASMKRTF
+1421 
-1434 VNTVKPNT
+1434 
-1442 NVDAVKRKI
+1442 
-1451 QEAEKAL
+1451 
-1458 KNKRSTRGRLK
+1458 
-1469 TELRVFLNTLDLTKE
+1469 
-1484 QKNRLEGN
+1484 
-1492 VGDNTKSVSALKR
+1492 
-1505 KAQAMVNR
+1505 
-1513 KKTNIIVTEMR
+1513 
-1524 EAKARKRNVR
+1524 
-1534 NAARRREE
+1534 
-1542 QVKQVKAAKA
+1542 
-1552 FKENKNR
+1552 
-1559 KDRQL
+1559 
-1564 LKPRLEKHLY
+1564 
-1574 SLPNIPQKRIDEY
+1574 
-1587 LKSYMDGKNTIQKI
+1587 
-1601 TTISSAKDKQF
+1601 
-1612 AKTKKRMET
+1612 
-1621 LLPKMPLKK
+1621 
-1630 EVKNG
+1630 
-1635 FMKRLKTKR
+1635 
-1644 VNIDELKTNIKN
+1644 
-1656 AIVKQ
+1656 
-1661 FIPAK
+1661 
-1666 EKKNL
+1666 
-1671 INQLLSME
+1671 

>member
-1 MDVDTFKVR
+1 
-10 LAALPF
+10 
-16 LSKSEI
+16 
-22 QSYQQR
+22 
-28 VLQGRTDPQT
+28 
-38 LYREALALHQG
+38 
-49 RRSEEIGKKRR
+49 
-60 DLERRLANVNLNY
+60 
-73 DDLYQLLNTVD
+73 
-84 DKSNL
+84 
-89 DELYER
+89 
-95 GQKIAAYRKKQD
+95 
-107 VGTRRAKLTK
+107 
-117 SLEGI
+117 
-122 QINQSDKNSLL
+122 
-133 KKFDDG
+133 
-139 KNTIRTLLENAKKLE
+139 
-154 KKKASERIS
+154 
-163 KQRKLLRESIKNLG
+163 
-177 ISQVNQSKILN
+177 
-188 KFKTGKFAVKNL
+188 
-200 IEEAKKLKK
+200 
-209 VKVLKGI
+209 
-216 AGKRVELTEIATKLG
+216 
-231 VAQNF
+231 
-236 AKQIKAVDTGDKADA
+236 
-251 LKSTIEKAGERR
+251 
-263 LMAELSNE
+263 MAELSNE

-293 GASSIQTLNVVKLDI
+293 GASTIQALNVVKLDI

-359 KKRET
+359 KKREANT
-364 NAILEQNKE
+364 ILEQDKE

-400 VNIPKLRENV
+400 VDIPKLRENV
-410 ATMEK
+410 VTMEK
-415 TLKNTKRDKELNELV
+415 TLKDTKRDKELNELL
-430 AYIKNLNLDKSDFIT
+430 AYVKNLNLDKSDFIT

-456 LKKEINTVTRKQF
+456 LKKEINAVTRKQF

-490 ISKVKN
+490 ISNVKN
-496 SNNVKIVNE
+496 ANNVKIVNE
-505 RISNAYKKAL
+505 RISNAYKKKL
-515 QNNKKTLSNF
+515 QNNKKALSNF
-525 ALRANIDILNNLS
+525 ALQANIDILNNLS

-543 NKLNAAKNVVK
+543 NTLNAAKNVVK

-574 VSKINTISTAEDV
+574 VSKINTVSTAEDV

-618 RRREQAIREKELVA
+618 RRRENAMREKERVL
-632 LEKERIAKNR
+632 KNQ

-649 KALMA
+649 KTLMA
-654 EKRKLERNAMVEEQ
+654 EKRKLERNAIVEEQ
-668 KKIGHQL
+668 KMISHQL

-691 KDHQYFI
+691 KDRQYFI
-698 DQYTTYNKPVN
+698 NQYTTYNKPVN

-718 YLKLYKEYRDKNL
+718 YMKLYKEYRDKNL
-731 PGLVNSLKKLKIDP
+731 PELVKSLKRFKIDP

-779 AGIRNDINFANY
+779 AGIRNDVNFANY
-791 VGALTLNQEERNRI
+791 VGALTLNQAERDRI

-824 VAHIKTKNAP
+824 AAHIKTKNAP
-834 RSTNRKTLENYI
+834 RSADRKALENYI
-846 NKQGLSRANKMKM
+846 NKQGLSRVNKMKM
-859 MKNFDAGMGNVNTM
+859 MKGFDTGMGTLNSM

-880 RNTRNAQKNIKT
+880 RNTRNAQKNIKI
-892 KTKLNKEASN
+892 KARLNKEASN

-909 NLSNKAALEQKNLS
+909 NLSNAV
-923 NAMNE
+923 NE

-933 MENQLKREEENMKI
+933 MENQLKREEENM
-947 AKNQLK
+947 K

-991 SQYWE
+991 PQYWE
-996 KAEKFKLLNDERKRL
+996 KAEKIKLLNDERKRL

-1019 TDEKRNQRIKNIK
+1019 ADEKRNQRIKNIK
-1032 NVNDVKRL
+1032 NGNDIKRL

-1088 NAIGRKK
+1088 NAISRKK

-1146 YKMERASLYTFLDK
+1146 YKAERASLYTFLDK

-1198 EKIATNRSKIEKILQ
+1198 EKIAANRNKIEKILQ

-1328 KAFRNNPTSVNK
+1328 KAFRNNPNSVNK

-1383 NSLTPDKAQKLRK
+1383 NSLTPEKAQNLRK

-1421 NNADITASMKRTF
+1421 NNANITATMKRTF
-1434 VNTVKPNT
+1434 VNSVKPNT

-1458 KNKRSTRGRLK
+1458 KNKRSIRGRLK
-1469 TELRVFLNTLDLTKE
+1469 TELRAFLNTLNLTKE
-1484 QKNRLEGN
+1484 QKNRLEGD
-1492 VGDNTKSVSALKR
+1492 VGDNTKNISALKR

-1513 KKTNIIVTEMR
+1513 RKTNIIVTEMR

-1542 QVKQVKAAKA
+1542 QVKRVKAAKA

-1574 SLPNIPQKRIDEY
+1574 SLPNLPQKRIDEY

-1612 AKTKKRMET
+1612 AKTKKRVAA
-1621 LLPKMPLKK
+1621 LLSKLPVKK
-1630 EVKNG
+1630 EVKDELV
-1635 FMKRLKTKR
+1635 KRLKTKR
-1644 VNIDELKTNIKN
+1644 VNIDDLKTNIKN
-1656 AIVKQ
+1656 TIVKQ
-1661 FIPAK
+1661 LIPAK

-1671 INQLLSME
+1671 INQLLSKE

>member
-1 MDVDTFKVR
+1 MNVDTFRVR

-22 QSYQQR
+22 ESYQQR
-28 VLQGRTDPQT
+28 VQQGRVDPQT
-38 LYREALALHQG
+38 LYREALALHKG
-49 RRSEEIGKKRR
+49 RRSEEIEKKRR

-73 DDLYQLLNTVD
+73 EDLYQLLDTVN

-89 DELYER
+89 DELYDR

-107 VGTRRAKLTK
+107 VGTRRARLTK

-122 QINQSDKNSLL
+122 QINQTDKNALL
-133 KKFDDG
+133 KRFDDG
-139 KNTIRTLLENAKKLE
+139 KNTIRTLVENAKKLE
-154 KKKASERIS
+154 KKKVSERIS

-200 IEEAKKLKK
+200 IEEAKQLKK

-263 LMAELSNE
+263 IMAELSNE
-271 KDKLTKLAKEI
+271 KDKLTNLAKEI

-293 GASSIQTLNVVKLDI
+293 GASTMQALNVVKLDI

-344 LKKRIEEAGIKKSEN
+344 LKKRIEEAGIQKSEN

-364 NAILEQNKE
+364 NAILERDKE

-410 ATMEK
+410 VTMEK
-415 TLKNTKRDKELNELV
+415 NLKNTKRDKELNELLTYV
-430 AYIKNLNLDKSDFIT
+430 KNLNLDKTDFIT
-445 RFKTTNVSLEN
+445 RFKTTNVPLEN

-469 NLKVAKNR
+469 NIKVAKNR

-490 ISKVKN
+490 ISNVKN
-496 SNNVKIVNE
+496 ANNVKIVNE
-505 RISNAYKKAL
+505 RISNAYKKKL
-515 QNNKKTLSNF
+515 QNNKKALSNF
-525 ALRANIDILNNLS
+525 ALQANIDILNNLS

-607 QLQKETNRETK
+607 QLQKETNRATK
-618 RRREQAIREKELVA
+618 RRREEAMRK
-632 LEKERIAKNR
+632 KERVLKNR

-649 KALMA
+649 KALMT
-654 EKRKLERNAMVEEQ
+654 EKKKLERNAMVEEQ
-668 KKIGHQL
+668 KMISHQL

-698 DQYTTYNKPVN
+698 NQYTTYNKPVN
-709 VIKKDANRY
+709 AIKKDANRY
-718 YLKLYKEYRDKNL
+718 YMKLYKEYREKNL

-745 SNIDYIVNKYVKTYI
+745 SNIDYIVNKYVTTYM

-769 KKIQNLRKAE
+769 KKIENLRRAE
-779 AGIRNDINFANY
+779 AGIRNDVNFANY
-791 VGALTLNQEERNRI
+791 VGALTLNQAERDRI

-810 AYFVNFEPLIKSAT
+810 AYFVNFEPLIKSTTA
-824 VAHIKTKNAP
+824 AHIKTKNAP
-834 RSTNRKTLENYI
+834 RSTDRKALENYI
-846 NKQGLSRANKMKM
+846 NKQGLSRVNKMKM
-859 MKNFDAGMGNVNTM
+859 MKGFDTGMGTLNSM

-880 RNTRNAQKNIKT
+880 RNTRNAQKNIKI
-892 KTKLNKEASN
+892 KARLNKET
-902 KAALEQK
+902 
-909 NLSNKAALEQKNLS
+909 SNKAALEQKNLS
-923 NAMNE
+923 NAVNE
-928 QRLKE
+928 QRLKN
-933 MENQLKREEENMKI
+933 MENQLKREEGNM
-947 AKNQLK
+947 K

-991 SQYWE
+991 PQYWE
-996 KAEKFKLLNDERKRL
+996 KAEKIKLLNDERKRL

-1019 TDEKRNQRIKNIK
+1019 ADEKRNQRIKNIK
-1032 NVNDVKRL
+1032 NGNDIKRL

-1070 LGKVTT
+1070 LGKVNT

-1088 NAIGRKK
+1088 NAISRKK

-1100 KLQKAIQPMSV
+1100 KLQKAVQPMSV

-1117 LQKFTT
+1117 IQKFTT

-1146 YKMERASLYTFLDK
+1146 YKTERASLYTFLDK

-1198 EKIATNRSKIEKILQ
+1198 EKIAANRSKIEKILQ

-1252 EKRANERTQLSR
+1252 EKRANERTELSR

-1296 NATDLRKQRN
+1296 NATDLRKRRN
-1306 RERLVE
+1306 REKLVE

-1328 KAFRNNPTSVNK
+1328 KAFRNNPGSVNR

-1383 NSLTPDKAQKLRK
+1383 NSLTPEKAQNLRK

-1421 NNADITASMKRTF
+1421 NNANITATMKRTF
-1434 VNTVKPNT
+1434 VNSVQPNT

-1469 TELRVFLNTLDLTKE
+1469 TELRAFLNTLDLTKE
-1484 QKNRLEGN
+1484 QKNRLEGD
-1492 VGDNTKSVSALKR
+1492 VGDNTKNISALKR

-1524 EAKARKRNVR
+1524 EAKARRRNVR

-1542 QVKQVKAAKA
+1542 QVKRVKAAKA

-1574 SLPNIPQKRIDEY
+1574 SLPNLPQKRIDEY

-1612 AKTKKRMET
+1612 AKTKKRMAV
-1621 LLPKMPLKK
+1621 LLPKLPIKK
-1630 EVKNG
+1630 EMKDELV
-1635 FMKRLKTKR
+1635 KRLKTKR
-1644 VNIDELKTNIKN
+1644 VNIDDLKTNIKN
-1656 AIVKQ
+1656 IIVKQ
-1661 FIPAK
+1661 LIPAK

-1671 INQLLSME
+1671 INQLLSKE